1 MPLNLEILMKNLV
14 RRTSSFTREQGKKLI
29 KEAYI
34 KDVKGKSIDGVYH
47 IYGRVLNEDKN
58 WDYDTHLK
66 INMKNNEIIG
76 VNCSCETFK
85 ENSKQV
91 KNYMCKH
98 ISATGDAFYSL
109 AKKKIASKKPMIKVE
124 NRLVKENEKNNEQ
137 QEKRF
142 LSLDISIKHM
152 VKEGIQ
158 FFNCEFRIG
167 VGNSN
172 LILDLK
178 DFLYKNSL
186 KKPLKFNDSFTY
198 NPLKDDFLKEDK
210 RILQFIGANSDKIN
224 GRYLRLRQNSLKD
237 FLKLI
242 DEKKKI
248 NFNFNSI
255 NYEVKVRKENVPV
268 ALTLKEG
275 KEGFILSHHKKFP
288 VILNNTGDVMF
299 FDRNLYLPRKRQ
311 LEYYIPIHK
320 LFLKNNTI
328 TYKKTLENLKNLL
341 EELKNIS
348 KNIVLDENVKIFKE
362 KLMKTTFYFYENKG
376 EIYCNVK
383 IDYCGYIIDLI
394 RDEKDNS
401 FLRDLKSEKYIE
413 FQLERFKFIKRE
425 EDFCFIG
432 DEEAMY
438 DFFSKGLKKIKEHGD
453 VILSKELQE
462 FKVIDSSLISSELSE
477 LINFY
482 KLKFDFGDFNIQELR
497 ESIDAMKN
505 GKRFYK
511 TKKTYLDLEEPGI
524 IHFLNLLEDLG
535 LDNISNNEINID
547 KSKVLYI
554 QEKLKDRNLSF
565 IKGGKVLQEIVNKLL
580 NKEFKRKL
588 VPKALNAELRS
599 YQKEG
604 FKWINEI
611 TDLGFG
617 GVLADDMGLGKTL
630 QIIAFLLSQKKSK
643 SIVVVPTSVIYNWM
657 DEFEKF
663 APSLRIGLVHGSK
676 TRRDKVLNDFKRSL
690 GIKLDYM
697 DTFEGLDLDEE
708 ENINNSKEG
717 KNKSNDK
724 NKTKKSS
731 KSYERYDILLTTY
744 GTLKNDE
751 EAYDNLSFDYC
762 IIDEAQNIKNPSAQA
777 TLSVKK
783 IKSRCNIAL
792 TGTPIENNLMEL
804 WSIFDFV
811 MPGYLFTKERFR
823 ERFILDEN
831 NLDELKSLIT
841 PFILR
846 RLKEDVLSEL
856 PEKLEKKYLV
866 EMKGKQ
872 KQIYNSYVKAI
883 KTKLNESKISGKIGN
898 EKINL
903 FAYLTKLREIC
914 LDPSIVI
921 PEYNGGSGK
930 LIVVKE
936 IVKDASES
944 GKKILLFSQFTSVLK
959 KIEDDFKREGISH
972 LYLDGGT
979 SAKERVERVKKF
991 NEDESIKVFLISLKA
1006 GGVGLNLTSASVVIH
1021 FDPWWNPAVEDQATD
1036 RAHRFGQENRV
1047 EVIKLVAKDTIEE
1060 KIVLMQEDKRELIQS
1075 LMDGKTM
1082 DGKGLKRLT
1091 EEEIAKLFE

>member
-1 MPLNLEILMKNLV
+1 MPLNLDIFMKNLV

-29 KEAYI
+29 KEAYV
-34 KDVKGKSIDGVYH
+34 KDVKGKCIDGIYH
-47 IYGRVLNEDKN
+47 IYGSVLNDDKN
-58 WDYDTHLK
+58 WDYNTHIK
-66 INMKNNEIIG
+66 INMQNSDIIG
-76 VNCSCETFK
+76 TNCSCETFK
-85 ENSKQV
+85 ENSKHI
-91 KNYMCKH
+91 KNYVCKH
-98 ISATGDAFYSL
+98 ISATNDVFYSL
-109 AKKKIASKKPMIKVE
+109 AKKKMQKNKLKSNNKPK
-124 NRLVKENEKNNEQ
+124 LVKEKNEEHKGK
-137 QEKRF
+137 EKRF
-142 LSLDISIKHM
+142 LSLDINIKRM
-152 VKEGIQ
+152 VKEGITL
-158 FFNCEFRIG
+158 FNCEFRIG
-167 VGNSN
+167 TGNLN

-186 KKPLKFNDSFTY
+186 KKPLKFNDGFTY
-198 NPLKDDFLKEDK
+198 NPLKDEFLDEDK
-210 RILQFIGANSDKIN
+210 RVLQFVASHKDMIS
-224 GRYLRLRQNSLKD
+224 GRYLRLKQNNLKD
-237 FLKLI
+237 FLKLV

-255 NYEVKVRKENVPV
+255 NYEVKVKKENVPV

-275 KEGFILSHHKKFP
+275 KEGFVLSHHKKFP
-288 VILNNTGDVMF
+288 VILNNSGDVMF

-328 TYKKTLENLKNLL
+328 TYKKSLENLRSLL

-348 KNIVLDENVKIFKE
+348 KNIVLDENIRVFKE
-362 KLMKTTFYFYENKG
+362 KLMKTTFNLYKTKG
-376 EIYCNVK
+376 RIYCNVK

-401 FLRDLKSEKYIE
+401 FLRDLKNEKYIE

-432 DEEAMY
+432 SEEEMY
-438 DFFSKGLKKIKEHGD
+438 ELLSKGIKRLRELGEVLLSEELK
-453 VILSKELQE
+453 E
-462 FKVIDSSLISSELSE
+462 FKVLDSSLISSELKE
-477 LINFY
+477 LSNFY
-482 KLKFDFGDFNIQELR
+482 KLKFDFGDFELRELR
-497 ESIDAMKN
+497 ESIEAMKR
-505 GKRFYK
+505 GDRFYR
-511 TKKTYLDLEEPGI
+511 TKKVYLDLEDPGI
-524 IHFLNLLEDLG
+524 VNFLNLLEDLG
-535 LDNISNNEINID
+535 LENIKDNEVYID

-565 IKGGKVLQEIVNKLL
+565 IKGGNVLQEIVGKLL

-588 VPKALNAELRS
+588 VPKALNAELRP

-657 DEFEKF
+657 DEFKKF
-663 APSLRIGLVHGSK
+663 APSIKIGLVHGSK
-676 TRRDKVLNDFKRSL
+676 SKRDKVLRDFKRGL
-690 GIKLDYM
+690 GIKV
-697 DTFEGLDLDEE
+697 EE
-708 ENINNSKEG
+708 ENLKE
-717 KNKSNDK
+717 
-724 NKTKKSS
+724 
-731 KSYERYDILLTTY
+731 KSYEKYDVLLTTY

-751 EAYDNLSFDYC
+751 KSYENLSFDYC
-762 IIDEAQNIKNPSAQA
+762 IIDEAQNIKNPAAQA
-777 TLSVKK
+777 TLSVKN

-811 MPGYLFTKERFR
+811 IPGYLFTKERFR
-823 ERFILDEN
+823 ERFILDES
-831 NLDELKSLIT
+831 NLSELKSLIT

-872 KQIYNSYVKAI
+872 KQLYSFYVKAI
-883 KTKLNESKISGKIGN
+883 KNQLNENKSSEKSGKD
-898 EKINL
+898 KINL

-914 LDPSIVI
+914 LDPSLVV
-921 PEYNGGSGK
+921 PDYTGGSSK
-930 LIVVKE
+930 LTVVKE

-944 GKKILLFSQFTSVLK
+944 GKKILLFSQFTSVLQ
-959 KIEDDFKREGISH
+959 KIEEDFKKEDISY

-979 SAKERVERVKKF
+979 SAKDRVERVKKF
-991 NEDESIKVFLISLKA
+991 NEDSNIKVFLISLKA

-1036 RAHRFGQENRV
+1036 RAHRFGQENKV

-1091 EEEIAKLFE
+1091 EEEISKLFE

>member
-1 MPLNLEILMKNLV
+1 MPLNLDIFMKNLV

-29 KEAYI
+29 QEAYV
-34 KDVKGKSIDGVYH
+34 KDVKGKSIDGIYH
-47 IYGRVLNEDKN
+47 IYGSVLNDDKN
-58 WDYDTHLK
+58 WDYNTHIK
-66 INMKNNEIIG
+66 INMQNSDIMG
-76 VNCSCETFK
+76 TNCSCETFK
-85 ENSKQV
+85 ENSKHI
-91 KNYMCKH
+91 KNYVCKH
-98 ISATGDAFYSL
+98 ISATNDVFYSL
-109 AKKKIASKKPMIKVE
+109 AKKKMQKNKLKSNNKPK
-124 NRLVKENEKNNEQ
+124 LVKEKNEEHKGK
-137 QEKRF
+137 EKRF
-142 LSLDISIKHM
+142 LSLDINIKHM
-152 VKEGIQ
+152 VKEGITL
-158 FFNCEFRIG
+158 FNCEFRIG
-167 VGNSN
+167 AGNLN

-186 KKPLKFNDSFTY
+186 KKPLKFNDGFTY
-198 NPLKDDFLKEDK
+198 NPLKDEFLDEDK
-210 RILQFIGANSDKIN
+210 RVLQFVASHKDMIS
-224 GRYLRLRQNSLKD
+224 GRYLRLKQNNLKD

-255 NYEVKVRKENVPV
+255 NYEVKVKKENVPV

-275 KEGFILSHHKKFP
+275 KEEFVLSHHKKFP
-288 VILNNTGDVMF
+288 VILNNLGDVMF

-328 TYKKTLENLKNLL
+328 TYKKSLESLRNLL

-348 KNIVLDENVKIFKE
+348 KNIVLDENIRVFKE
-362 KLMKTTFYFYENKG
+362 KLMKTTFNLYKTKG
-376 EIYCNVK
+376 RIYCNVK

-401 FLRDLKSEKYIE
+401 FLRDLKNEKYIE

-432 DEEAMY
+432 NEEEMY
-438 DFFSKGLKKIKEHGD
+438 ELFSKGIKRLRELGEVLLSEELK
-453 VILSKELQE
+453 E
-462 FKVIDSSLISSELSE
+462 FKVLDSSLISSELKE
-477 LINFY
+477 LSNFY
-482 KLKFDFGDFNIQELR
+482 KLKFDFGDFELRELR
-497 ESIDAMKN
+497 ESIEAMKR
-505 GKRFYK
+505 GDRFYR
-511 TKKTYLDLEEPGI
+511 TKKVYLDLEDPGI
-524 IHFLNLLEDLG
+524 VNFLNLLEDLG
-535 LDNISNNEINID
+535 LENIKDNEVYID

-565 IKGGKVLQEIVNKLL
+565 IKGGNVLQEIVGKLL

-588 VPKALNAELRS
+588 VPKALNAELRP

-663 APSLRIGLVHGSK
+663 APSIKIGLVHGSK
-676 TRRDKVLNDFKRSL
+676 SKRDKVLRDFKRGL
-690 GIKLDYM
+690 GIKI
-697 DTFEGLDLDEE
+697 EE
-708 ENINNSKEG
+708 ENLKE
-717 KNKSNDK
+717 
-724 NKTKKSS
+724 
-731 KSYERYDILLTTY
+731 KSYEKYDVLLTTY

-751 EAYDNLSFDYC
+751 KAYENLSFDYC
-762 IIDEAQNIKNPSAQA
+762 IIDEAQNIKNPAAQA
-777 TLSVKK
+777 TLSVKN

-823 ERFILDEN
+823 ERFILDES
-831 NLDELKSLIT
+831 NLSELKSLIT

-872 KQIYNSYVKAI
+872 KQLYSFYVKAI
-883 KTKLNESKISGKIGN
+883 KNQLNENKSSEKSGRD
-898 EKINL
+898 KINL

-914 LDPSIVI
+914 LDPSLVV
-921 PEYNGGSGK
+921 PDYTGGSSK
-930 LIVVKE
+930 LTVVKE

-959 KIEDDFKREGISH
+959 KIEDDFKKEDISY

-979 SAKERVERVKKF
+979 SAKDRLERVKKF
-991 NEDESIKVFLISLKA
+991 NEDSNIKVFLISLKA

-1036 RAHRFGQENRV
+1036 RAHRFGQENKV

-1091 EEEIAKLFE
+1091 EEEISKLFE

>member
-1 MPLNLEILMKNLV
+1 MPLNLDIFMKNLV

-29 KEAYI
+29 KEAYV
-34 KDVKGKSIDGVYH
+34 KDVRGKSIDGIYH
-47 IYGRVLNEDKN
+47 IYGNVLNDDKN
-58 WDYDTHLK
+58 WDYNTHIK
-66 INMKNNEIIG
+66 INMKNSDIIG
-76 VNCSCETFK
+76 TNCSCETFK
-85 ENSKQV
+85 ENSKHI
-91 KNYMCKH
+91 KNYVCKH
-98 ISATGDAFYSL
+98 ISATNDVFYSL
-109 AKKKIASKKPMIKVE
+109 VRKKVQKNKLKSNNKTQ
-124 NRLVKENEKNNEQ
+124 LVKEKNYEHRGE
-137 QEKRF
+137 EKRF
-142 LSLDISIKHM
+142 LSLDINIKHM
-152 VKEGIQ
+152 VKEGITL
-158 FFNCEFRIG
+158 FNCEFRIG
-167 VGNSN
+167 AGNLN

-186 KKPLKFNDSFTY
+186 KKPLKFNDGFTY
-198 NPLKDDFLKEDK
+198 NPLRDEFLEEDK
-210 RILQFIGANSDKIN
+210 RVLQFVASHKDMIS
-224 GRYLRLRQNSLKD
+224 GRYLRLKQNNLKD

-255 NYEVKVRKENVPV
+255 NYEVKVKKENVPV

-288 VILNNTGDVMF
+288 VLLNNLGDVMF

-328 TYKKTLENLKNLL
+328 TYKKSLENLRNLL

-348 KNIVLDENVKIFKE
+348 KNIVLDENVRAFKE
-362 KLMKTTFYFYENKG
+362 KLMKTTFNLYKTKG
-376 EIYCNVK
+376 KIYCNVK

-432 DEEAMY
+432 NEEEMY
-438 DFFSKGLKKIKEHGD
+438 ELFSKGIKSLKEFGE
-453 VILSKELQE
+453 VLLSEELKE
-462 FKVIDSSLISSELSE
+462 FKVLDSSLISSEFIELS
-477 LINFY
+477 NFY
-482 KLKFDFGDFNIQELR
+482 RLKFDFGDFELRELR
-497 ESIDAMKN
+497 ESIEAMKR
-505 GKRFYK
+505 GERFYR
-511 TKKTYLDLEEPGI
+511 TKKVYLDLEDPGI
-524 IHFLNLLEDLG
+524 VNFLNLLEDLG
-535 LDNISNNEINID
+535 LENIKDNEVYID

-565 IKGGKVLQEIVNKLL
+565 IKGGNVLQEIVGKLL

-588 VPKALNAELRS
+588 VPKALNAELRP

-663 APSLRIGLVHGSK
+663 APSIRVGLVHGSK
-676 TRRDKVLNDFKRSL
+676 SKRDKVLRDFKRGL
-690 GIKLDYM
+690 GIKI
-697 DTFEGLDLDEE
+697 EE
-708 ENINNSKEG
+708 ENLKE
-717 KNKSNDK
+717 
-724 NKTKKSS
+724 
-731 KSYERYDILLTTY
+731 KSYEKYDVLLTTY

-751 EAYDNLSFDYC
+751 KAYENLSFDYC
-762 IIDEAQNIKNPSAQA
+762 IIDEAQNIKNPAAQA
-777 TLSVKK
+777 TLSVKN

-823 ERFILDEN
+823 ERFILDES
-831 NLDELKSLIT
+831 NLSELKSLIT

-872 KQIYNSYVKAI
+872 KQLYSFYVKAI
-883 KTKLNESKISGKIGN
+883 KNELNENKVYEKSGKN
-898 EKINL
+898 KINL

-914 LDPSIVI
+914 LDPSIVV
-921 PEYNGGSGK
+921 PDYKEESSK
-930 LIVVKE
+930 LTVVKE

-959 KIEDDFKREGISH
+959 KIEEDFKKEDISY

-991 NEDESIKVFLISLKA
+991 NEDSNIKVFLISLKA

-1036 RAHRFGQENRV
+1036 RAHRFGQENKV

-1091 EEEIAKLFE
+1091 EEEISKLFE

>member
-1 MPLNLEILMKNLV
+1 MPLNLDIFMKNLV

-29 KEAYI
+29 KEAYV
-34 KDVKGKSIDGVYH
+34 KDVRGKNIDGIYH
-47 IYGRVLNEDKN
+47 IYGNVLNDDKN
-58 WDYDTHLK
+58 WDYNTHIK
-66 INMKNNEIIG
+66 INMQNSDIIG
-76 VNCSCETFK
+76 TNCSCETFK
-85 ENSKQV
+85 ENSKHI
-91 KNYMCKH
+91 KNYVCKH
-98 ISATGDAFYSL
+98 ISATNDVFYSL
-109 AKKKIASKKPMIKVE
+109 VRKKVQKNKLKSSNKTQ
-124 NRLVKENEKNNEQ
+124 LVKEKNQEHKG

-142 LSLDISIKHM
+142 LSLDINIKHM
-152 VKEGIQ
+152 VKEGITL
-158 FFNCEFRIG
+158 FNCEFRIG
-167 VGNSN
+167 EGSLN

-186 KKPLKFNDSFTY
+186 KKPLKFNDGFTY
-198 NPLKDDFLKEDK
+198 NPLRDEFLEEDK
-210 RILQFIGANSDKIN
+210 RVLQFVASHKDMIS
-224 GRYLRLRQNSLKD
+224 GRYLRLKQNNLKD

-255 NYEVKVRKENVPV
+255 NYEVKVKKENVPV

-288 VILNNTGDVMF
+288 VILNNLGDVMF

-328 TYKKTLENLKNLL
+328 TYKKSLENLRNLL

-348 KNIVLDENVKIFKE
+348 KNIVLDENVRAFKE
-362 KLMKTTFYFYENKG
+362 KLMKTTFNLYKTKG
-376 EIYCNVK
+376 KIYCNVK

-432 DEEAMY
+432 NEEEMY
-438 DFFSKGLKKIKEHGD
+438 ELLSKGLKRLKEFGE
-453 VILSKELQE
+453 VLLLEELKE
-462 FKVIDSSLISSELSE
+462 FKVLDSSLISSELIE
-477 LINFY
+477 LSNFY
-482 KLKFDFGDFNIQELR
+482 KLKFDFGDFELIELR
-497 ESIDAMKN
+497 ESIEAMKK
-505 GKRFYK
+505 GERFYR
-511 TKKTYLDLEEPGI
+511 TKKVYLDLEDPGI
-524 IHFLNLLEDLG
+524 VNFLNLLEDLG
-535 LDNISNNEINID
+535 LENIKDNEVYID

-565 IKGGKVLQEIVNKLL
+565 IKGGNVLQEIVGKLL

-588 VPKALNAELRS
+588 VPKALNAELRP

-663 APSLRIGLVHGSK
+663 APSIKIGLVHGSK
-676 TRRDKVLNDFKRSL
+676 SKRDKVLRDFKRGL
-690 GIKLDYM
+690 GIKI
-697 DTFEGLDLDEE
+697 EE
-708 ENINNSKEG
+708 EKLKE
-717 KNKSNDK
+717 
-724 NKTKKSS
+724 
-731 KSYERYDILLTTY
+731 KSYEKYDVLLTTY

-751 EAYDNLSFDYC
+751 KAYENLSFDYC
-762 IIDEAQNIKNPSAQA
+762 IIDEAQNIKNPAAQA
-777 TLSVKK
+777 TLSVKN

-811 MPGYLFTKERFR
+811 MPGYLFNKERFR
-823 ERFILDEN
+823 ERFILDES
-831 NLDELKSLIT
+831 NLSELKSLIT

-872 KQIYNSYVKAI
+872 KQLYSFYVKAI
-883 KTKLNESKISGKIGN
+883 KNELNANKVYEKSGKN
-898 EKINL
+898 KINL

-914 LDPSIVI
+914 LDPSIVV
-921 PEYNGGSGK
+921 PDYKGESSK
-930 LIVVKE
+930 LTVVKE
-936 IVKDASES
+936 IVKDAGES

-959 KIEDDFKREGISH
+959 KIEEDFKKEDISY

-991 NEDESIKVFLISLKA
+991 NEDSNIKVFLISLKA

-1021 FDPWWNPAVEDQATD
+1021 FDPWWNPAVEEQATD
-1036 RAHRFGQENRV
+1036 RAHRFGQENKV

-1091 EEEIAKLFE
+1091 EEEISKLFE

>member
-1 MPLNLEILMKNLV
+1 MPLNLDILMKNLV

-29 KEAYI
+29 KEAYV
-34 KDVKGKSIDGVYH
+34 KDVKGKSIDGIYH
-47 IYGRVLNEDKN
+47 IYGSVLNDDKN
-58 WDYDTHLK
+58 WDYNTHIK
-66 INMKNNEIIG
+66 INMQNSDIMG
-76 VNCSCETFK
+76 TNCSCETFK
-85 ENSKQV
+85 ENSKHI
-91 KNYMCKH
+91 KNYVCKH
-98 ISATGDAFYSL
+98 ISATNDVFYSL
-109 AKKKIASKKPMIKVE
+109 AKKKMQKNKLKSNNKPK
-124 NRLVKENEKNNEQ
+124 LVKEKNEEHKG

-142 LSLDISIKHM
+142 LSLDINIKHM
-152 VKEGIQ
+152 VKEGITL
-158 FFNCEFRIG
+158 FNCEFRIG
-167 VGNSN
+167 AGNLN

-186 KKPLKFNDSFTY
+186 KKPLKFNDGFTY
-198 NPLKDDFLKEDK
+198 NPLKDEFLDEDK
-210 RILQFIGANSDKIN
+210 RVLQFVASHKDMIS
-224 GRYLRLRQNSLKD
+224 GRYLRLKQNNLKD

-255 NYEVKVRKENVPV
+255 NYEVKVKKENVPV

-288 VILNNTGDVMF
+288 IILNNSGDVMF

-328 TYKKTLENLKNLL
+328 TYKKSLENLRSLL

-348 KNIVLDENVKIFKE
+348 KNIVLDENIRVFKE
-362 KLMKTTFYFYENKG
+362 KLMKTSFKLYKNKG
-376 EIYCNVK
+376 KIYCNVK

-394 RDEKDNS
+394 RNEKDNS

-432 DEEAMY
+432 SEEEIY
-438 DFFSKGLKKIKEHGD
+438 ELLSKGIKRLRELGEVLLSEELK
-453 VILSKELQE
+453 E
-462 FKVIDSSLISSELSE
+462 FKVLDSSLISSELKE
-477 LINFY
+477 LSNFY
-482 KLKFDFGDFNIQELR
+482 KLKFDFGDFELRELR
-497 ESIDAMKN
+497 ESIEAMKR
-505 GKRFYK
+505 GDHFYRTNK
-511 TKKTYLDLEEPGI
+511 VYLDLEDPGI
-524 IHFLNLLEDLG
+524 VNFLNLLDDLG
-535 LDNISNNEINID
+535 LENIKDNEVYID

-565 IKGGKVLQEIVNKLL
+565 IKGGNVLQEIVGKLL

-588 VPKALNAELRS
+588 VPKALNAELRP

-663 APSLRIGLVHGSK
+663 APSIRVGLVHGSK
-676 TRRDKVLNDFKRSL
+676 SKRDKVLRDFKRGL
-690 GIKLDYM
+690 GIKI
-697 DTFEGLDLDEE
+697 EE
-708 ENINNSKEG
+708 ENLKE
-717 KNKSNDK
+717 
-724 NKTKKSS
+724 
-731 KSYERYDILLTTY
+731 KSYEKYDVLLTTY

-751 EAYDNLSFDYC
+751 KAYENLSFDYC

-777 TLSVKK
+777 TLSVKN

-811 MPGYLFTKERFR
+811 MPGYLFTKDRFR
-823 ERFILDEN
+823 ERFILDES
-831 NLDELKSLIT
+831 NLSELKSLIT

-846 RLKEDVLSEL
+846 RLKEEVLSEL

-872 KQIYNSYVKAI
+872 KQLYSFYVNAI
-883 KTKLNESKISGKIGN
+883 KNQLNENKSSEKSGRD
-898 EKINL
+898 KINL

-914 LDPSIVI
+914 LDPSIVV
-921 PEYNGGSGK
+921 PDYKGGSSK
-930 LIVVKE
+930 LTVVKE

-944 GKKILLFSQFTSVLK
+944 GKKILLFSQFTSVLQ
-959 KIEDDFKREGISH
+959 KIEEDFKKEDISY

-979 SAKERVERVKKF
+979 SAKDRVERVKKF
-991 NEDESIKVFLISLKA
+991 NEDSNIKVFLISLKA

-1036 RAHRFGQENRV
+1036 RAHRFGQENKV

-1091 EEEIAKLFE
+1091 EEEISKLFE

>member
-1 MPLNLEILMKNLV
+1 MNLDIFMKNLV

-29 KEAYI
+29 QEAYV
-34 KDVKGKSIDGVYH
+34 KDVKGKSIDGIYH
-47 IYGRVLNEDKN
+47 IYGSVLNDDKN
-58 WDYDTHLK
+58 WDYNTHIK
-66 INMKNNEIIG
+66 INMQNSDIMG
-76 VNCSCETFK
+76 TNCSCETFK
-85 ENSKQV
+85 ENSKHI
-91 KNYMCKH
+91 KNYVCKH
-98 ISATGDAFYSL
+98 ISATNDVFYSL
-109 AKKKIASKKPMIKVE
+109 AKKKMQKNKLKSNNKPK
-124 NRLVKENEKNNEQ
+124 LVKEKNEEHKG

-142 LSLDISIKHM
+142 LSLDINIKHM
-152 VKEGIQ
+152 LKEGITL
-158 FFNCEFRIG
+158 FNCEFRIG
-167 VGNSN
+167 TGNLN

-186 KKPLKFNDSFTY
+186 KKPLKFNDGFTY
-198 NPLKDDFLKEDK
+198 NPLKDEFLDEDK
-210 RILQFIGANSDKIN
+210 RVLQFVASHKDMIS
-224 GRYLRLRQNSLKD
+224 GRYLRLKQNNLKD

-255 NYEVKVRKENVPV
+255 NYEVKVKKENVPV

-288 VILNNTGDVMF
+288 IILNNSGDVMF

-328 TYKKTLENLKNLL
+328 TYKKSLENLRSLL

-348 KNIVLDENVKIFKE
+348 KNIVLDENIRVFKE
-362 KLMKTTFYFYENKG
+362 KLMKTTFNLYKNK
-376 EIYCNVK
+376 EKVYCNVK

-432 DEEAMY
+432 SEEEIY
-438 DFFSKGLKKIKEHGD
+438 ELLSKGIKK
-453 VILSKELQE
+453 LKELGE
-462 FKVIDSSLISSELSE
+462 VLLSEELKAFKVLDSSFISSELIE
-477 LINFY
+477 LSNFY
-482 KLKFDFGDFNIQELR
+482 KLKFDFGNFELR
-497 ESIDAMKN
+497 ELMESIEAMKR
-505 GKRFYK
+505 GDHFYRTNK
-511 TKKTYLDLEEPGI
+511 VYLDLEDPGI
-524 IHFLNLLEDLG
+524 VNFLNLLDDLG
-535 LDNISNNEINID
+535 LENIKDNEVYID

-565 IKGGKVLQEIVNKLL
+565 IKGGNVLQEIVGKLL

-588 VPKALNAELRS
+588 VPKALNAELRP

-663 APSLRIGLVHGSK
+663 APSIRVGLVHGSK
-676 TRRDKVLNDFKRSL
+676 SKRDKVLRDFKRGL
-690 GIKLDYM
+690 GIKI
-697 DTFEGLDLDEE
+697 EE
-708 ENINNSKEG
+708 KNLKE
-717 KNKSNDK
+717 
-724 NKTKKSS
+724 
-731 KSYERYDILLTTY
+731 KSYEKYDVLLTTY

-751 EAYDNLSFDYC
+751 KAYENLSFDYC

-777 TLSVKK
+777 TLSVKN

-823 ERFILDEN
+823 ERFILDESS
-831 NLDELKSLIT
+831 LSELKSLIT

-846 RLKEDVLSEL
+846 RLKEEVLSEL

-872 KQIYNSYVKAI
+872 KQLYSFYVNAI
-883 KTKLNESKISGKIGN
+883 KNQLNENKSSEKSGRD
-898 EKINL
+898 KINL

-914 LDPSIVI
+914 LDPSLVV
-921 PEYNGGSGK
+921 PDYKGGSSK
-930 LIVVKE
+930 LTVVKE

-944 GKKILLFSQFTSVLK
+944 GKKILLFSQFTSVLQ
-959 KIEDDFKREGISH
+959 KIEEDFKKEDISY

-979 SAKERVERVKKF
+979 SAKDRVERVKKF
-991 NEDESIKVFLISLKA
+991 NEDSNIKVFLISLKA

-1036 RAHRFGQENRV
+1036 RAHRFGQENKV

-1091 EEEIAKLFE
+1091 EEEISKLFE

>member
-1 MPLNLEILMKNLV
+1 MPLNLDILMKNLV

-29 KEAYI
+29 KEAYV
-34 KDVKGKSIDGVYH
+34 KDVRGKSIDGIYH
-47 IYGRVLNEDKN
+47 IYGSVLNDDKN
-58 WDYDTHLK
+58 WDYNTHIK
-66 INMKNNEIIG
+66 INMKNSDIVG
-76 VNCSCETFK
+76 TNCSCETFK
-85 ENSKQV
+85 ENSKHI
-91 KNYMCKH
+91 KNYVCKH
-98 ISATGDAFYSL
+98 ISATNDVFYSL
-109 AKKKIASKKPMIKVE
+109 AKKKMQKNKLKSNNKPK
-124 NRLVKENEKNNEQ
+124 LVKEKNEEHKGK
-137 QEKRF
+137 EKRF
-142 LSLDISIKHM
+142 LSLDINIKHV
-152 VKEGIQ
+152 VKEGITL
-158 FFNCEFRIG
+158 FNCEFRIG
-167 VGNSN
+167 AGNLN

-186 KKPLKFNDSFTY
+186 KKPLKFNDGFTY
-198 NPLKDDFLKEDK
+198 NPLKDEFLDEDK
-210 RILQFIGANSDKIN
+210 RVLQFVASHKDMIS
-224 GRYLRLRQNSLKD
+224 GRYLRLKQNNLKD

-255 NYEVKVRKENVPV
+255 NYEVKVKKENVPV

-288 VILNNTGDVMF
+288 VILNNSGDVMF
-299 FDRNLYLPRKRQ
+299 FDRNLYIPRKRQ

-328 TYKKTLENLKNLL
+328 TYKKSLENLRSLL

-348 KNIVLDENVKIFKE
+348 KNIVLDENIRVFKE
-362 KLMKTTFYFYENKG
+362 KLMKTTFNLYKTKG
-376 EIYCNVK
+376 KIYCNVK

-394 RDEKDNS
+394 RDEKDNI
-401 FLRDLKSEKYIE
+401 FLRDLKNEKYIE

-432 DEEAMY
+432 NEEEMY
-438 DFFSKGLKKIKEHGD
+438 ELFSKGIKRLRELGEVLLSEELK
-453 VILSKELQE
+453 E
-462 FKVIDSSLISSELSE
+462 FKVLDSSLISSELIE
-477 LINFY
+477 LSNFY
-482 KLKFDFGDFNIQELR
+482 KLKFDFGDFELRELR
-497 ESIDAMKN
+497 ESIEAMKR
-505 GKRFYK
+505 GDRFYR
-511 TKKTYLDLEEPGI
+511 TKKVYLDLEDHGI
-524 IHFLNLLEDLG
+524 VNFLNLLEDLG
-535 LDNISNNEINID
+535 LENIKDNEVYID

-565 IKGGKVLQEIVNKLL
+565 IKGGNVLQEIVGKLL

-588 VPKALNAELRS
+588 VPKALNAELRP
-599 YQKEG
+599 YQKDS

-663 APSLRIGLVHGSK
+663 APSIRVGLVHGSK
-676 TRRDKVLNDFKRSL
+676 SKRNKVLRDFKRGL
-690 GIKLDYM
+690 GIKI
-697 DTFEGLDLDEE
+697 EE
-708 ENINNSKEG
+708 ENLKE
-717 KNKSNDK
+717 
-724 NKTKKSS
+724 
-731 KSYERYDILLTTY
+731 KSYEKYDVLLTTY

-751 EAYDNLSFDYC
+751 KAYENLSFDYC
-762 IIDEAQNIKNPSAQA
+762 IIDEAQNIKNPAAQA
-777 TLSVKK
+777 TLSVKN

-811 MPGYLFTKERFR
+811 MPGYLFTKDRFR
-823 ERFILDEN
+823 ERFILDES
-831 NLDELKSLIT
+831 NLSELKSLIT

-872 KQIYNSYVKAI
+872 KQLYSFYVKAI
-883 KTKLNESKISGKIGN
+883 KNQLNENKSSEKSGRD
-898 EKINL
+898 KINL

-914 LDPSIVI
+914 LDPSLVV
-921 PEYNGGSGK
+921 PDYTGGSSK
-930 LIVVKE
+930 LTVVKE

-944 GKKILLFSQFTSVLK
+944 GKKILLFSQFTSVLQ
-959 KIEDDFKREGISH
+959 KIEEDFKKEDISY
-972 LYLDGGT
+972 LYLDGET
-979 SAKERVERVKKF
+979 SAKDRVERVKKF
-991 NEDESIKVFLISLKA
+991 NEDSNIKVFLISLKA

-1036 RAHRFGQENRV
+1036 RAHRFGQENKV

-1060 KIVLMQEDKRELIQS
+1060 KIVLMQEDKRELIKS

-1082 DGKGLKRLT
+1082 DGKVLKRLT
-1091 EEEIAKLFE
+1091 EEEISKLFE

>member
-1 MPLNLEILMKNLV
+1 MPLNLDIFMKNLV

-29 KEAYI
+29 KEAYV
-34 KDVKGKSIDGVYH
+34 KDVKGKSIDGIYH
-47 IYGRVLNEDKN
+47 IYGSVLNDDKN
-58 WDYDTHLK
+58 WDYNTHIK
-66 INMKNNEIIG
+66 INMQNSDIMG
-76 VNCSCETFK
+76 TNCSCETFK
-85 ENSKQV
+85 ENSKHI
-91 KNYMCKH
+91 KNYVCKH
-98 ISATGDAFYSL
+98 ISATNDVFYSL
-109 AKKKIASKKPMIKVE
+109 AKKKMQKNKLKSNNKPK
-124 NRLVKENEKNNEQ
+124 LVKEKNEEHKG

-142 LSLDISIKHM
+142 LSLDINIKHM
-152 VKEGIQ
+152 VKEGITL
-158 FFNCEFRIG
+158 FNCEFRIG
-167 VGNSN
+167 AGNLN

-186 KKPLKFNDSFTY
+186 KKPLKFNDGFTY
-198 NPLKDDFLKEDK
+198 NPLKDEFLDEDK
-210 RILQFIGANSDKIN
+210 RVLQFVASHKDMIS
-224 GRYLRLRQNSLKD
+224 GRYLRLKQNNLKD

-255 NYEVKVRKENVPV
+255 NYEVKVKKENVPV

-275 KEGFILSHHKKFP
+275 KEGFILNHHKKFP
-288 VILNNTGDVMF
+288 IILNNSGDVMF

-328 TYKKTLENLKNLL
+328 TYKKSLENLRSLL

-348 KNIVLDENVKIFKE
+348 KNIVLDENIRVFKE
-362 KLMKTTFYFYENKG
+362 KLMKTTFNLYKNK
-376 EIYCNVK
+376 EKIYCNVK

-432 DEEAMY
+432 SEEEIY
-438 DFFSKGLKKIKEHGD
+438 ELFSKGIKRLRELGEVLLSEELK
-453 VILSKELQE
+453 E
-462 FKVIDSSLISSELSE
+462 FKVLDSSLISSELKE
-477 LINFY
+477 LSNFY
-482 KLKFDFGDFNIQELR
+482 KLKFDFGDFELRELR
-497 ESIDAMKN
+497 ESIEAMKR
-505 GKRFYK
+505 GDRFYR
-511 TKKTYLDLEEPGI
+511 TKKVYLDLEDPGI
-524 IHFLNLLEDLG
+524 VNFLNLLDDLG
-535 LDNISNNEINID
+535 LENIKDNEVYID

-554 QEKLKDRNLSF
+554 QEKLKDRTLSF
-565 IKGGKVLQEIVNKLL
+565 IKGGNVLQEIVGKLL

-588 VPKALNAELRS
+588 VPKALNAELRP

-663 APSLRIGLVHGSK
+663 APSIRIGLVHGSK
-676 TRRDKVLNDFKRSL
+676 SKRDKVLRDFKRGL
-690 GIKLDYM
+690 GIKI
-697 DTFEGLDLDEE
+697 EE
-708 ENINNSKEG
+708 ENLKE
-717 KNKSNDK
+717 
-724 NKTKKSS
+724 
-731 KSYERYDILLTTY
+731 KSYEKYDVLLTTY

-751 EAYDNLSFDYC
+751 KAYENLSFDYC
-762 IIDEAQNIKNPSAQA
+762 IIDEAQNIKNSSAQA
-777 TLSVKK
+777 TLSVKN

-811 MPGYLFTKERFR
+811 MPGYLFTKDRFR
-823 ERFILDEN
+823 ERFILDES
-831 NLDELKSLIT
+831 NLSELKYLIT

-846 RLKEDVLSEL
+846 RLKEEVLSEL

-872 KQIYNSYVKAI
+872 KQLYSFYVKAI
-883 KTKLNESKISGKIGN
+883 KNQLNENKSSEKSGRD
-898 EKINL
+898 KINL

-914 LDPSIVI
+914 LDPSIVV
-921 PEYNGGSGK
+921 PDYKGGSSK
-930 LIVVKE
+930 LTVVKE

-944 GKKILLFSQFTSVLK
+944 GKKILLFSQFTSVLQ
-959 KIEDDFKREGISH
+959 KIEEDFKKEDISY

-979 SAKERVERVKKF
+979 SAKDRVERVKKF
-991 NEDESIKVFLISLKA
+991 NEDSNIKVFLISLKA

-1036 RAHRFGQENRV
+1036 RAHRFGQENKV

-1091 EEEIAKLFE
+1091 EEEISKLFE

>member
-1 MPLNLEILMKNLV
+1 MPLNLDILMKNLV

-29 KEAYI
+29 KEAYV
-34 KDVKGKSIDGVYH
+34 KDVRGKSIDGIYH
-47 IYGRVLNEDKN
+47 IYGSVLNDDKN
-58 WDYDTHLK
+58 WDYNTHIK
-66 INMKNNEIIG
+66 INMKNSDIVG
-76 VNCSCETFK
+76 TNCSCETFK
-85 ENSKQV
+85 ENSKHI
-91 KNYMCKH
+91 KNYVCKH
-98 ISATGDAFYSL
+98 ISATNDVFYSL
-109 AKKKIASKKPMIKVE
+109 AKKKMQNNKLKSNNKTQ
-124 NRLVKENEKNNEQ
+124 LVKEKNEEHKG

-142 LSLDISIKHM
+142 LSLDINIKHM
-152 VKEGIQ
+152 VKEGITL
-158 FFNCEFRIG
+158 FNCEFRIG
-167 VGNSN
+167 AGNLN

-186 KKPLKFNDSFTY
+186 KKPLKFNDGFTY
-198 NPLKDDFLKEDK
+198 NPLKDEFLEEDK
-210 RILQFIGANSDKIN
+210 RVLQFVASHKDMIS
-224 GRYLRLRQNSLKD
+224 GRYLRIKQNNLKD
-237 FLKLI
+237 FLKLV

-255 NYEVKVRKENVPV
+255 NYEVKIKKENVPV

-288 VILNNTGDVMF
+288 VLLNNLGDVMF

-328 TYKKTLENLKNLL
+328 TYKKSLENLRNLL

-348 KNIVLDENVKIFKE
+348 KNIVLDENVRAFKE
-362 KLMKTTFYFYENKG
+362 KLMKTTFNLYKTKG
-376 EIYCNVK
+376 KIYCNVK

-425 EDFCFIG
+425 EDFFFIG
-432 DEEAMY
+432 NEEEMY
-438 DFFSKGLKKIKEHGD
+438 ELFSKGIKRLKEFGQ
-453 VILSKELQE
+453 VLLSEELNE
-462 FKVIDSSLISSELSE
+462 FKVLDSSLISSELKE
-477 LINFY
+477 LNNFY
-482 KLKFDFGDFNIQELR
+482 KLKFDFGDFELRELR
-497 ESIDAMKN
+497 ESIEAMKK
-505 GKRFYK
+505 GERFYR
-511 TKKTYLDLEEPGI
+511 TKKVYLDLEDPGI
-524 IHFLNLLEDLG
+524 VNFLNLLEDLG
-535 LDNISNNEINID
+535 LENIKDNEVYID

-565 IKGGKVLQEIVNKLL
+565 IKGGNVLQEIVGKLL

-588 VPKALNAELRS
+588 VPKALNAELRP

-663 APSLRIGLVHGSK
+663 APSIKIGLVHGSK
-676 TRRDKVLNDFKRSL
+676 SKRDKVLRDFKRGL
-690 GIKLDYM
+690 GIKV
-697 DTFEGLDLDEE
+697 EE
-708 ENINNSKEG
+708 ENLKE
-717 KNKSNDK
+717 
-724 NKTKKSS
+724 
-731 KSYERYDILLTTY
+731 KSYEKYDVLLTTY

-751 EAYDNLSFDYC
+751 KAYENLSFDYC
-762 IIDEAQNIKNPSAQA
+762 IIDEAQNIKNPAAQA
-777 TLSVKK
+777 TLSVKN

-823 ERFILDEN
+823 ERFILDES
-831 NLDELKSLIT
+831 NLSELKSLIT

-872 KQIYNSYVKAI
+872 KQLYSFYVKAI
-883 KTKLNESKISGKIGN
+883 KNQLNENKSSEKSGRD
-898 EKINL
+898 KINL
-903 FAYLTKLREIC
+903 FSYLTKLREIC
-914 LDPSIVI
+914 LDPSLVV
-921 PEYNGGSGK
+921 PDYTGGSSK
-930 LIVVKE
+930 LTVVKE

-944 GKKILLFSQFTSVLK
+944 GKKILLFSQFTSVLQ
-959 KIEDDFKREGISH
+959 KIEEDFKKEDISY

-979 SAKERVERVKKF
+979 SAKDRVERVKKF
-991 NEDESIKVFLISLKA
+991 NEDSNIKVFLISLKA

-1036 RAHRFGQENRV
+1036 RAHRFGQENKV

-1091 EEEIAKLFE
+1091 EEEISKLFE

>member
-1 MPLNLEILMKNLV
+1 MNLDIFMKNLV

-29 KEAYI
+29 KEAYV
-34 KDVKGKSIDGVYH
+34 KDVRGKSIDGIYH
-47 IYGRVLNEDKN
+47 IYGNVLNDDKN
-58 WDYDTHLK
+58 WDYNTHIK
-66 INMKNNEIIG
+66 INMKNSDIIG
-76 VNCSCETFK
+76 TNCSCETFK
-85 ENSKQV
+85 ENSKHI
-91 KNYMCKH
+91 KNYVCKH
-98 ISATGDAFYSL
+98 ISATNDVFYSL
-109 AKKKIASKKPMIKVE
+109 VRKKVQKNKLKSNNKTQ
-124 NRLVKENEKNNEQ
+124 LVKEKNEEHKG

-142 LSLDISIKHM
+142 LSLDINIKHM
-152 VKEGIQ
+152 VKEGITL
-158 FFNCEFRIG
+158 FNCEFRIG
-167 VGNSN
+167 AGNLN

-186 KKPLKFNDSFTY
+186 KKPLKFNDGFTY
-198 NPLKDDFLKEDK
+198 NPLRDEFLEEDK
-210 RILQFIGANSDKIN
+210 RVLQFVASHKDMIS
-224 GRYLRLRQNSLKD
+224 GRYLRLKQNNLKN

-255 NYEVKVRKENVPV
+255 NYEVKVKKENVPV

-288 VILNNTGDVMF
+288 VLLNNLGDVMF

-328 TYKKTLENLKNLL
+328 TYKKSLESLRNLL

-348 KNIVLDENVKIFKE
+348 KNIVLDENVRAFKE
-362 KLMKTTFYFYENKG
+362 KLMKTTFNLYKTKG
-376 EIYCNVK
+376 KIYCNVK

-432 DEEAMY
+432 NEEEMY
-438 DFFSKGLKKIKEHGD
+438 ELFSKGIKRLKEFGE
-453 VILSKELQE
+453 VLLSEELKE
-462 FKVIDSSLISSELSE
+462 FKVLDSSLISSELIE
-477 LINFY
+477 LSNFY
-482 KLKFDFGDFNIQELR
+482 KIKFDFGDFELRELR
-497 ESIDAMKN
+497 ESIEAMKK
-505 GKRFYK
+505 GERFYR
-511 TKKTYLDLEEPGI
+511 TKKVYLDLEDPGI
-524 IHFLNLLEDLG
+524 VNFLNLLEDLG
-535 LDNISNNEINID
+535 LENIKDNEVYID
-547 KSKVLYI
+547 KSKILYI

-565 IKGGKVLQEIVNKLL
+565 IKGGNVLQEIVGKLL

-588 VPKALNAELRS
+588 VPKALNAELRP

-611 TDLGFG
+611 TYLGFG

-663 APSLRIGLVHGSK
+663 APSIKVGLVHGSK
-676 TRRDKVLNDFKRSL
+676 SKRDRVLRDFKRGI
-690 GIKLDYM
+690 GIKA
-697 DTFEGLDLDEE
+697 EE
-708 ENINNSKEG
+708 ENLKE
-717 KNKSNDK
+717 KY
-724 NKTKKSS
+724 
-731 KSYERYDILLTTY
+731 YEKYDVLLTTY

-751 EAYDNLSFDYC
+751 KAYENLSFDYC
-762 IIDEAQNIKNPSAQA
+762 IIDEAQNIKNPAAQA
-777 TLSVKK
+777 TLSVKN

-811 MPGYLFTKERFR
+811 MPGYLFTKDRFR
-823 ERFILDEN
+823 ERFILDES
-831 NLDELKSLIT
+831 NLSELKSLIT

-872 KQIYNSYVKAI
+872 KQLYSFYVKAI
-883 KTKLNESKISGKIGN
+883 KNELNGNKVYEKSGKN
-898 EKINL
+898 KINL

-914 LDPSIVI
+914 LDPSLVV
-921 PEYNGGSGK
+921 PDYKGESSK
-930 LIVVKE
+930 LTVVKE

-959 KIEDDFKREGISH
+959 KIEKDFKKEDISY

-991 NEDESIKVFLISLKA
+991 NEDSNIKVFLISLKA

-1036 RAHRFGQENRV
+1036 RVHRFGQENKV

-1091 EEEIAKLFE
+1091 EEEISKLFE

>member
-1 MPLNLEILMKNLV
+1 
-14 RRTSSFTREQGKKLI
+14 
-29 KEAYI
+29 
-34 KDVKGKSIDGVYH
+34 
-47 IYGRVLNEDKN
+47 
-58 WDYDTHLK
+58 LK
-66 INMKNNEIIG
+66 QNN
-76 VNCSCETFK
+76 
-85 ENSKQV
+85 
-91 KNYMCKH
+91 
-98 ISATGDAFYSL
+98 
-109 AKKKIASKKPMIKVE
+109 
-124 NRLVKENEKNNEQ
+124 
-137 QEKRF
+137 
-142 LSLDISIKHM
+142 
-152 VKEGIQ
+152 
-158 FFNCEFRIG
+158 
-167 VGNSN
+167 
-172 LILDLK
+172 
-178 DFLYKNSL
+178 
-186 KKPLKFNDSFTY
+186 
-198 NPLKDDFLKEDK
+198 
-210 RILQFIGANSDKIN
+210 
-224 GRYLRLRQNSLKD
+224 LKD

-255 NYEVKVRKENVPV
+255 NYEVKVKKENVPV

-288 VILNNTGDVMF
+288 VILNNSGDVMF
-299 FDRNLYLPRKRQ
+299 FDRNLYIPRKRQ

-328 TYKKTLENLKNLL
+328 TYKKSLENLRSLL

-348 KNIVLDENVKIFKE
+348 KNIVLDENIRVFKE
-362 KLMKTTFYFYENKG
+362 KLMKTTFNLYKTKG
-376 EIYCNVK
+376 KIYCNVK

-394 RDEKDNS
+394 RDEKDNI
-401 FLRDLKSEKYIE
+401 FLRDLKNEKYIE

-432 DEEAMY
+432 NEEEMY
-438 DFFSKGLKKIKEHGD
+438 ELFSKGIKRLRELGEVLLSEELK
-453 VILSKELQE
+453 E
-462 FKVIDSSLISSELSE
+462 FKVLDSSLISSELIE
-477 LINFY
+477 LSNFY
-482 KLKFDFGDFNIQELR
+482 KLKFDFGDFELRELR
-497 ESIDAMKN
+497 ESIEAMKS
-505 GKRFYK
+505 GDRFYR
-511 TKKTYLDLEEPGI
+511 TKKVYLDLEDHGI
-524 IHFLNLLEDLG
+524 VNFLNLLEDLG
-535 LDNISNNEINID
+535 LENIKDNEVYID

-565 IKGGKVLQEIVNKLL
+565 IKGGNVLQEIVGKLL

-588 VPKALNAELRS
+588 VPKALNAELRP
-599 YQKEG
+599 YQKDG

-663 APSLRIGLVHGSK
+663 APSIRVGLVHGSK
-676 TRRDKVLNDFKRSL
+676 SKRDKVLRDFKRGL
-690 GIKLDYM
+690 GIKI
-697 DTFEGLDLDEE
+697 EE
-708 ENINNSKEG
+708 ENLKE
-717 KNKSNDK
+717 
-724 NKTKKSS
+724 
-731 KSYERYDILLTTY
+731 KSYEKYDVLLTTY

-751 EAYDNLSFDYC
+751 KAYENLSFDYC
-762 IIDEAQNIKNPSAQA
+762 IIDEAQNIKNPAAQA
-777 TLSVKK
+777 TLSVKN

-811 MPGYLFTKERFR
+811 MPGYLFTKDRFR
-823 ERFILDEN
+823 ERFILDES
-831 NLDELKSLIT
+831 NLSELKSLIT

-872 KQIYNSYVKAI
+872 KQLYSFYVKAI
-883 KTKLNESKISGKIGN
+883 KNQLNENKSSEKSGRD
-898 EKINL
+898 KINL

-914 LDPSIVI
+914 LDPSLVV
-921 PEYNGGSGK
+921 PDYTGGSSK
-930 LIVVKE
+930 LTVVKE

-944 GKKILLFSQFTSVLK
+944 GKKILLFSQFTSVLQ
-959 KIEDDFKREGISH
+959 KIEEDFKKEDISY
-972 LYLDGGT
+972 LYLDGET
-979 SAKERVERVKKF
+979 SAKDRVERVKKF
-991 NEDESIKVFLISLKA
+991 NEDSNIKVFLISLKA

-1036 RAHRFGQENRV
+1036 RAHRFGQENKV

-1060 KIVLMQEDKRELIQS
+1060 KIVLMQEDKRELIKS

-1082 DGKGLKRLT
+1082 DGKVLKRLT
-1091 EEEIAKLFE
+1091 EEEISKLFE

>member
-1 MPLNLEILMKNLV
+1 MPLNLDIFMKNLV

-29 KEAYI
+29 KEAYV
-34 KDVKGKSIDGVYH
+34 KDVKGKSIDGIYH
-47 IYGRVLNEDKN
+47 IYGSVLNDDKN
-58 WDYDTHLK
+58 WDYNTHIK
-66 INMKNNEIIG
+66 INMKNSDIMG
-76 VNCSCETFK
+76 TNCSCETFK
-85 ENSKQV
+85 ENSKHI
-91 KNYMCKH
+91 KNYVCKH
-98 ISATGDAFYSL
+98 ISATNDVFYSL
-109 AKKKIASKKPMIKVE
+109 AKKKMQKNKLKSNNKPK
-124 NRLVKENEKNNEQ
+124 LVKEKNEEHKGK
-137 QEKRF
+137 EKRF
-142 LSLDISIKHM
+142 LSLDINIKHM
-152 VKEGIQ
+152 VKEGITL
-158 FFNCEFRIG
+158 FNCEFRIG
-167 VGNSN
+167 AGNLN

-186 KKPLKFNDSFTY
+186 KKPLKFNDGFTY
-198 NPLKDDFLKEDK
+198 NPLKDEFLDEDK
-210 RILQFIGANSDKIN
+210 RVLQFVASHKDMIS
-224 GRYLRLRQNSLKD
+224 GRYLRLKQNNLKD

-255 NYEVKVRKENVPV
+255 NYEVKVKKENVPV

-275 KEGFILSHHKKFP
+275 KEGFVLSHHKKFP
-288 VILNNTGDVMF
+288 VLLNNLGDVMF

-328 TYKKTLENLKNLL
+328 TYKKSLESLRNLL

-348 KNIVLDENVKIFKE
+348 KNIVLDENIRVFKE
-362 KLMKTTFYFYENKG
+362 KLMKTTFNLYKNKG
-376 EIYCNVK
+376 RIYCNVK

-432 DEEAMY
+432 SEEEIY
-438 DFFSKGLKKIKEHGD
+438 ELLSKGIKK
-453 VILSKELQE
+453 LKELGE
-462 FKVIDSSLISSELSE
+462 VLLSEELKAFKVLDSSFISSELIE
-477 LINFY
+477 LSNFY
-482 KLKFDFGDFNIQELR
+482 KLKFDFGNFELR
-497 ESIDAMKN
+497 ELMESIEAMKR
-505 GKRFYK
+505 GDHFYRTNK
-511 TKKTYLDLEEPGI
+511 VYLDLEDPGI
-524 IHFLNLLEDLG
+524 VNFLNLLDDLG
-535 LDNISNNEINID
+535 LENIKDNEVYID

-565 IKGGKVLQEIVNKLL
+565 IKGGNVLQEIVGKLL

-588 VPKALNAELRS
+588 VPKALNAELRP

-663 APSLRIGLVHGSK
+663 APSIRVGLVHGSK
-676 TRRDKVLNDFKRSL
+676 SKRDKVLRDFKRGL
-690 GIKLDYM
+690 GIKI
-697 DTFEGLDLDEE
+697 EE
-708 ENINNSKEG
+708 KNLKE
-717 KNKSNDK
+717 
-724 NKTKKSS
+724 
-731 KSYERYDILLTTY
+731 KSYEKYDVLLTTY

-751 EAYDNLSFDYC
+751 KAYENLSFDYC
-762 IIDEAQNIKNPSAQA
+762 IIDEAQNIKNPVAQA
-777 TLSVKK
+777 TLSVKN

-823 ERFILDEN
+823 ERFILDES
-831 NLDELKSLIT
+831 NLSELKSLIT

-872 KQIYNSYVKAI
+872 KQLYSFYVKAI
-883 KTKLNESKISGKIGN
+883 KNQLNENKSSEKSGRD
-898 EKINL
+898 KINL
-903 FAYLTKLREIC
+903 FAYLIKLREIC
-914 LDPSIVI
+914 LDPSLVV
-921 PEYNGGSGK
+921 PDYTGGSSK
-930 LIVVKE
+930 LTVVKE

-944 GKKILLFSQFTSVLK
+944 GKKILLFSQFTSVLQ
-959 KIEDDFKREGISH
+959 KIEEDFKKEDISY

-979 SAKERVERVKKF
+979 SAKDRVERVKKF
-991 NEDESIKVFLISLKA
+991 NEDSNIKVFLISLKA

-1036 RAHRFGQENRV
+1036 RAHRFGQENKV

-1082 DGKGLKRLT
+1082 DGKVLKRLT
-1091 EEEIAKLFE
+1091 EEEISKLFE

>member
-1 MPLNLEILMKNLV
+1 MPLNLDIFMKNLV
-14 RRTSSFTREQGKKLI
+14 RRTSSFTREQCKKLI
-29 KEAYI
+29 KEAYV
-34 KDVKGKSIDGVYH
+34 KDVKGKSIDGIYH
-47 IYGRVLNEDKN
+47 IYGSVLNDDKN
-58 WDYDTHLK
+58 WDYNTHIK
-66 INMKNNEIIG
+66 INMKNSDIMG
-76 VNCSCETFK
+76 TNCSCETFK
-85 ENSKQV
+85 ENSKHI
-91 KNYMCKH
+91 KNYVCKH
-98 ISATGDAFYSL
+98 ISATNDVFYSL
-109 AKKKIASKKPMIKVE
+109 AKKKMQKNKLKSNNKPK
-124 NRLVKENEKNNEQ
+124 LVKEKNEEHKGK
-137 QEKRF
+137 EKRF
-142 LSLDISIKHM
+142 LSLDINIKHM
-152 VKEGIQ
+152 VKEGITL
-158 FFNCEFRIG
+158 FNCEFRIG
-167 VGNSN
+167 AGNLN

-186 KKPLKFNDSFTY
+186 KKPLKFNDGFTY
-198 NPLKDDFLKEDK
+198 NPLKDEFLDEDK
-210 RILQFIGANSDKIN
+210 RVLQFVASHKDMIS
-224 GRYLRLRQNSLKD
+224 GRYLRLKQNNLKD

-255 NYEVKVRKENVPV
+255 NYEVKVKKENVPV

-275 KEGFILSHHKKFP
+275 KEGFVLSHHKKFP
-288 VILNNTGDVMF
+288 VLLNNLGDVMF

-328 TYKKTLENLKNLL
+328 TYKKSLESLRNLL

-348 KNIVLDENVKIFKE
+348 KNIVLDENVRAFKE
-362 KLMKTTFYFYENKG
+362 KLMKTTFNLYKTEGK
-376 EIYCNVK
+376 IYCNVK

-432 DEEAMY
+432 NEEEMY
-438 DFFSKGLKKIKEHGD
+438 ELFSKGIKKLKEFGE
-453 VILSKELQE
+453 VLLSEELKE
-462 FKVIDSSLISSELSE
+462 FKVLDSSLISSELKE
-477 LINFY
+477 LSNFY
-482 KLKFDFGDFNIQELR
+482 KLKFDFGDFELRELR
-497 ESIDAMKN
+497 ESVEAMKR
-505 GKRFYK
+505 GDRFYR
-511 TKKTYLDLEEPGI
+511 TKKVYLDLEDPGI
-524 IHFLNLLEDLG
+524 VNFLNLLEDLG
-535 LDNISNNEINID
+535 LENIKDNEVYID

-565 IKGGKVLQEIVNKLL
+565 IKGGNVLQEIVGKLL

-588 VPKALNAELRS
+588 LPKALNAELRP

-663 APSLRIGLVHGSK
+663 APSIRIGLVHGSK
-676 TRRDKVLNDFKRSL
+676 SKRDKVLRDFKRGI
-690 GIKLDYM
+690 GIKI
-697 DTFEGLDLDEE
+697 EE
-708 ENINNSKEG
+708 DNLKE
-717 KNKSNDK
+717 
-724 NKTKKSS
+724 
-731 KSYERYDILLTTY
+731 KSYEKYDVLLTTY

-751 EAYDNLSFDYC
+751 KAYENLSFDYC
-762 IIDEAQNIKNPSAQA
+762 IIDEAQNIKNPAAQA
-777 TLSVKK
+777 TLSVKN

-811 MPGYLFTKERFR
+811 MPGYLFTKDRFR
-823 ERFILDEN
+823 ERFILDES
-831 NLDELKSLIT
+831 NLSELKSLIT

-872 KQIYNSYVKAI
+872 KQLYSFYVKAI
-883 KTKLNESKISGKIGN
+883 KNQLNENKSSEKSGRD
-898 EKINL
+898 KINL

-914 LDPSIVI
+914 LDPSLVV
-921 PEYNGGSGK
+921 PDYTGESSK
-930 LIVVKE
+930 LTVVKE

-944 GKKILLFSQFTSVLK
+944 GKKILLFSQFTSVLQ
-959 KIEDDFKREGISH
+959 KIEEDFKKEDISY

-979 SAKERVERVKKF
+979 SAKDRVERVKKF
-991 NEDESIKVFLISLKA
+991 NEDSNIKVFLISLKA

-1036 RAHRFGQENRV
+1036 RAHRFGQENKV

-1091 EEEIAKLFE
+1091 EEEISKLFE

>member
-1 MPLNLEILMKNLV
+1 MPLNLDIFMKNLV

-29 KEAYI
+29 KEAYV
-34 KDVKGKSIDGVYH
+34 KDVKGKSIDGIYH
-47 IYGRVLNEDKN
+47 IYGNVLNDDKN
-58 WDYDTHLK
+58 WDYNTHIK
-66 INMKNNEIIG
+66 INMKNSDIIG
-76 VNCSCETFK
+76 TNCSCETFK
-85 ENSKQV
+85 ENSKHI
-91 KNYMCKH
+91 KNYVCKH
-98 ISATGDAFYSL
+98 ISATNDVFYSL
-109 AKKKIASKKPMIKVE
+109 VRKKVQKNKLKSSNKTQ
-124 NRLVKENEKNNEQ
+124 LVKEKNEEHKG

-142 LSLDISIKHM
+142 LSLDINIKHM
-152 VKEGIQ
+152 IKEGITL
-158 FFNCEFRIG
+158 FNCEFRIG
-167 VGNSN
+167 AGNLN

-186 KKPLKFNDSFTY
+186 KKPLKFNDGFTY
-198 NPLKDDFLKEDK
+198 NPLRDEFLEEDK
-210 RILQFIGANSDKIN
+210 RVLQFVASHKDMIS
-224 GRYLRLRQNSLKD
+224 GRYLRLKQNNLKD

-248 NFNFNSI
+248 KFNFNSI
-255 NYEVKVRKENVPV
+255 NYEVKVKKENVPV
-268 ALTLKEG
+268 AFTLKEG
-275 KEGFILSHHKKFP
+275 EEGFILSHHKKFP
-288 VILNNTGDVMF
+288 VLLNNLGDVMF

-328 TYKKTLENLKNLL
+328 TYKKSLENLRNLL

-348 KNIVLDENVKIFKE
+348 KNIVLDENVRTFKE
-362 KLMKTTFYFYENKG
+362 KLMKTTFNLYKTEGK
-376 EIYCNVK
+376 IYCNVK

-432 DEEAMY
+432 NEEEMY
-438 DFFSKGLKKIKEHGD
+438 ELLSKGIKRLKEFGE
-453 VILSKELQE
+453 VLLSEELKE
-462 FKVIDSSLISSELSE
+462 FKVLDSSLISSELIE
-477 LINFY
+477 LSNFY
-482 KLKFDFGDFNIQELR
+482 KLKFDFGDFELRELR
-497 ESIDAMKN
+497 ESIEAMKK
-505 GKRFYK
+505 GERFYR
-511 TKKTYLDLEEPGI
+511 TKKVYLDLEDPGI
-524 IHFLNLLEDLG
+524 VNFLNLLEDLG
-535 LDNISNNEINID
+535 LENIKDNEVYID

-565 IKGGKVLQEIVNKLL
+565 IKGGNVLQEIVGKLL

-588 VPKALNAELRS
+588 VPKALNAELRP

-663 APSLRIGLVHGSK
+663 APSIRIGLVHGSK
-676 TRRDKVLNDFKRSL
+676 SKRDRVLRGFKRGI
-690 GIKLDYM
+690 GIKV
-697 DTFEGLDLDEE
+697 EE
-708 ENINNSKEG
+708 EDLKE
-717 KNKSNDK
+717 
-724 NKTKKSS
+724 
-731 KSYERYDILLTTY
+731 KSYEKYDVLLTTY

-751 EAYDNLSFDYC
+751 KAYENLSFDYC
-762 IIDEAQNIKNPSAQA
+762 IIDEAQNIKNPAAQA
-777 TLSVKK
+777 TLSVKN

-823 ERFILDEN
+823 ERFILDES
-831 NLDELKSLIT
+831 NLSELKSLIT

-872 KQIYNSYVKAI
+872 KQSYSFYVKAI
-883 KTKLNESKISGKIGN
+883 KNELNENKISEKSGKN
-898 EKINL
+898 KINL

-914 LDPSIVI
+914 LDPSIVV
-921 PEYNGGSGK
+921 PDYKGESRK
-930 LIVVKE
+930 LTVVKE

-944 GKKILLFSQFTSVLK
+944 GKKILLFSQFTSVLQ
-959 KIEDDFKREGISH
+959 KIEEDFKKEDISY
-972 LYLDGGT
+972 LYLDGET

-991 NEDESIKVFLISLKA
+991 NEDSNIKVFLISLKA

-1036 RAHRFGQENRV
+1036 RAHRFGQENKV

-1091 EEEIAKLFE
+1091 EEEISKLFE

>member
-1 MPLNLEILMKNLV
+1 MPLNLDIFMKNLV

-29 KEAYI
+29 KEAYV
-34 KDVKGKSIDGVYH
+34 KDVRGKSIDGIYH
-47 IYGRVLNEDKN
+47 IYGNVLNDDKN
-58 WDYDTHLK
+58 WDYNTHIK
-66 INMKNNEIIG
+66 INMKNSDIIG
-76 VNCSCETFK
+76 TNCSCETFK
-85 ENSKQV
+85 ENSKHI
-91 KNYMCKH
+91 KNYVCKH
-98 ISATGDAFYSL
+98 ISATNDVFYSL
-109 AKKKIASKKPMIKVE
+109 VRKKVQKNKLKSNNKTQ
-124 NRLVKENEKNNEQ
+124 LVKEKNQEHKGE
-137 QEKRF
+137 EKRF
-142 LSLDISIKHM
+142 LSLDINIKHM
-152 VKEGIQ
+152 VKEGITL
-158 FFNCEFRIG
+158 FNCEFRIG
-167 VGNSN
+167 AGNLN

-186 KKPLKFNDSFTY
+186 KKPLKFNDGFTY
-198 NPLKDDFLKEDK
+198 NPLRDEFLEEDK
-210 RILQFIGANSDKIN
+210 RVLQFVASHKDMIC
-224 GRYLRLRQNSLKD
+224 GRYLRLKQNNLKD

-248 NFNFNSI
+248 KFNFNSI
-255 NYEVKVRKENVPV
+255 NYEVKVKKENVPV

-288 VILNNTGDVMF
+288 VLLNNSGDVMF

-328 TYKKTLENLKNLL
+328 TYKKSLENLRNLL

-348 KNIVLDENVKIFKE
+348 KNIVLDENVRAFKE
-362 KLMKTTFYFYENKG
+362 KLMKTTFNLYKTKG
-376 EIYCNVK
+376 KIYCNVK

-432 DEEAMY
+432 NEEEMY
-438 DFFSKGLKKIKEHGD
+438 GLFSKGIKRLKEFGE
-453 VILSKELQE
+453 VLLSEELKE
-462 FKVIDSSLISSELSE
+462 FKVLDSSLISSELIE
-477 LINFY
+477 LSNFY
-482 KLKFDFGDFNIQELR
+482 KLKFDFGDFELRELR
-497 ESIDAMKN
+497 ESIEAMKK
-505 GKRFYK
+505 GERFYR
-511 TKKTYLDLEEPGI
+511 TKKVYLDLEDPGI
-524 IHFLNLLEDLG
+524 VNFLNLLEDLG
-535 LDNISNNEINID
+535 LENIKDNEVYID

-565 IKGGKVLQEIVNKLL
+565 IKGGNVLQEIVGKLL

-588 VPKALNAELRS
+588 VPKALNAELRP

-663 APSLRIGLVHGSK
+663 APSIRVGLVHGSK
-676 TRRDKVLNDFKRSL
+676 SKRDKVLRDFKRGI
-690 GIKLDYM
+690 GIKV
-697 DTFEGLDLDEE
+697 EE
-708 ENINNSKEG
+708 ENLKE
-717 KNKSNDK
+717 KY
-724 NKTKKSS
+724 
-731 KSYERYDILLTTY
+731 YEKYDVLLTTY

-751 EAYDNLSFDYC
+751 KAYENLSFDYC
-762 IIDEAQNIKNPSAQA
+762 IIDEAQNIKNPAAQA
-777 TLSVKK
+777 TLSVKN

-792 TGTPIENNLMEL
+792 TGTPIENNLIEL

-823 ERFILDEN
+823 ERFILDES
-831 NLDELKSLIT
+831 NLSELKSLIT

-872 KQIYNSYVKAI
+872 KQLYSFYVKAI
-883 KTKLNESKISGKIGN
+883 KNELNENKVYEKSIKN
-898 EKINL
+898 KINL

-914 LDPSIVI
+914 LDPSLVV
-921 PEYNGGSGK
+921 PDYKGESRK
-930 LIVVKE
+930 LTVVKE

-959 KIEDDFKREGISH
+959 KIEEDFKKEDISY

-991 NEDESIKVFLISLKA
+991 NEDSNIKVFLISLKA

-1036 RAHRFGQENRV
+1036 RAHRFGQENKV

-1082 DGKGLKRLT
+1082 NGNGLKRLT
-1091 EEEIAKLFE
+1091 EEEISKLFE

>member
-1 MPLNLEILMKNLV
+1 MPLNLDILMKNLV

-29 KEAYI
+29 KEAYV
-34 KDVKGKSIDGVYH
+34 KDVKGKSIDGIYH
-47 IYGRVLNEDKN
+47 IYGNVLNDDKN
-58 WDYDTHLK
+58 WDYNTHIK
-66 INMKNNEIIG
+66 INMKNSDIIG
-76 VNCSCETFK
+76 TNCSCETFK
-85 ENSKQV
+85 ENSKHI
-91 KNYMCKH
+91 KNYVCKH
-98 ISATGDAFYSL
+98 ISATNDVFYSL
-109 AKKKIASKKPMIKVE
+109 VRKKVQKNKLKSNNKTQ
-124 NRLVKENEKNNEQ
+124 LVKEKNDEHKG

-142 LSLDISIKHM
+142 LSLDINIKHM
-152 VKEGIQ
+152 VKEGITL
-158 FFNCEFRIG
+158 FNCEFRIG
-167 VGNSN
+167 AGNLN

-186 KKPLKFNDSFTY
+186 KKPLKFNDVFTY
-198 NPLKDDFLKEDK
+198 NPLRDEFLEEDK
-210 RILQFIGANSDKIN
+210 RVLQFVASHKDMIS
-224 GRYLRLRQNSLKD
+224 GRYLRLKQNNLKD

-255 NYEVKVRKENVPV
+255 NYEVKIKKENVPV

-288 VILNNTGDVMF
+288 VLLNNLGDVMF

-328 TYKKTLENLKNLL
+328 TYKKSLENLRNLL

-348 KNIVLDENVKIFKE
+348 KNIVLDENVRAFKE
-362 KLMKTTFYFYENKG
+362 KLMKTTFNLYKTKG
-376 EIYCNVK
+376 KIYCNVK

-432 DEEAMY
+432 NEEGMY
-438 DFFSKGLKKIKEHGD
+438 ELLSKGIKRLKEFGE
-453 VILSKELQE
+453 VLLSEELKE
-462 FKVIDSSLISSELSE
+462 FKVLDSSLISSELKE
-477 LINFY
+477 LSNFY
-482 KLKFDFGDFNIQELR
+482 KLKFDFGDFELRELR
-497 ESIDAMKN
+497 ESIEAMKK
-505 GKRFYK
+505 GERFYR
-511 TKKTYLDLEEPGI
+511 TKKVYLDLEDPGI
-524 IHFLNLLEDLG
+524 VNFLNLLEDLG
-535 LDNISNNEINID
+535 LENIKDNEVYID

-565 IKGGKVLQEIVNKLL
+565 IKGGNVLKEIVGKLL

-588 VPKALNAELRS
+588 VPKALNAELRP

-663 APSLRIGLVHGSK
+663 APSIRVGLVHGSK
-676 TRRDKVLNDFKRSL
+676 AKRDRVLRDFKRGL
-690 GIKLDYM
+690 GIKV
-697 DTFEGLDLDEE
+697 EE
-708 ENINNSKEG
+708 ENLKE
-717 KNKSNDK
+717 
-724 NKTKKSS
+724 
-731 KSYERYDILLTTY
+731 KSYEKYDVLLTTY

-751 EAYDNLSFDYC
+751 KAYENLSFDYC
-762 IIDEAQNIKNPSAQA
+762 IIDEAQNIKNPAAQA
-777 TLSVKK
+777 TLSVKN

-811 MPGYLFTKERFR
+811 MPGYLFTKDRFR
-823 ERFILDEN
+823 ERFILDES
-831 NLDELKSLIT
+831 NLSELKSLIT

-872 KQIYNSYVKAI
+872 KQLYSFYVKAI
-883 KTKLNESKISGKIGN
+883 KNELNANKSSEKSGKN
-898 EKINL
+898 KINL

-914 LDPSIVI
+914 LDPSMVV
-921 PEYNGGSGK
+921 PDYKGESSK
-930 LIVVKE
+930 LTVVKE

-959 KIEDDFKREGISH
+959 KIEEDFKKEDISY
-972 LYLDGGT
+972 LYLDGET

-991 NEDESIKVFLISLKA
+991 NEDSNIKVFLISLKA

-1036 RAHRFGQENRV
+1036 RAHRFGQENKV

-1091 EEEIAKLFE
+1091 EEEISKLFE

>member
-1 MPLNLEILMKNLV
+1 MKNLV

-29 KEAYI
+29 KEAYV
-34 KDVKGKSIDGVYH
+34 KDVKGKCIDGIYH
-47 IYGRVLNEDKN
+47 IYGSVLNDDKN
-58 WDYDTHLK
+58 WDYNTHIK
-66 INMKNNEIIG
+66 INMQNSDIIG
-76 VNCSCETFK
+76 TNCSCETFK
-85 ENSKQV
+85 ENSKHI
-91 KNYMCKH
+91 KNYVCKH
-98 ISATGDAFYSL
+98 ISATNDVFYSL
-109 AKKKIASKKPMIKVE
+109 AKKKMQKNKLKSNNKPK
-124 NRLVKENEKNNEQ
+124 LVKEKNEEHKGK
-137 QEKRF
+137 EKRF
-142 LSLDISIKHM
+142 LSLDINIKHM
-152 VKEGIQ
+152 VKEGITL
-158 FFNCEFRIG
+158 FNCEFRIG
-167 VGNSN
+167 TGN

-186 KKPLKFNDSFTY
+186 KKPLKFNDGFTY
-198 NPLKDDFLKEDK
+198 NPLKDEFLDEDK
-210 RILQFIGANSDKIN
+210 RVLQFVASHKDMVS
-224 GRYLRLRQNSLKD
+224 GRYLRLKQNNLKD
-237 FLKLI
+237 FLKLV

-255 NYEVKVRKENVPV
+255 NYEVKVKKENVPV

-288 VILNNTGDVMF
+288 VILNNSGDVMF

-328 TYKKTLENLKNLL
+328 TYKKSLENLRSLL

-348 KNIVLDENVKIFKE
+348 KNIVLDENIRVFKE
-362 KLMKTTFYFYENKG
+362 KLMKTTFNLYKTKG
-376 EIYCNVK
+376 RIYCNVK

-432 DEEAMY
+432 SEEEMY
-438 DFFSKGLKKIKEHGD
+438 ELFSKGIKRLRELGEVLLLEELKG
-453 VILSKELQE
+453 
-462 FKVIDSSLISSELSE
+462 FKVLDSSLISSELKE
-477 LINFY
+477 LSNFY
-482 KLKFDFGDFNIQELR
+482 KLKFDFGDFELRELR
-497 ESIDAMKN
+497 ESIDAMKR
-505 GKRFYK
+505 GDRFYR
-511 TKKTYLDLEEPGI
+511 TKKVYLDLEDPGI
-524 IHFLNLLEDLG
+524 VNFLNLLEDLG
-535 LDNISNNEINID
+535 LENINDNEVYID

-565 IKGGKVLQEIVNKLL
+565 IKGGNVLQEIVGKLL

-588 VPKALNAELRS
+588 VPKALNAELRP

-663 APSLRIGLVHGSK
+663 APSIRIGLVHGSK
-676 TRRDKVLNDFKRSL
+676 SKRDKVLREFKRGL
-690 GIKLDYM
+690 GIKI
-697 DTFEGLDLDEE
+697 EE
-708 ENINNSKEG
+708 DNLKE
-717 KNKSNDK
+717 
-724 NKTKKSS
+724 
-731 KSYERYDILLTTY
+731 KSYEKYDVLLTTY

-751 EAYDNLSFDYC
+751 KAYENLSFDYC
-762 IIDEAQNIKNPSAQA
+762 IIDEAQNIKNPAAQA
-777 TLSVKK
+777 TLSVKN

-823 ERFILDEN
+823 ERFILDES
-831 NLDELKSLIT
+831 NLSELKYLIT

-872 KQIYNSYVKAI
+872 KQLYSFYVKAI
-883 KTKLNESKISGKIGN
+883 KNQLNENKSSEKSGRD
-898 EKINL
+898 KINL
-903 FAYLTKLREIC
+903 FSYLTKLREIC
-914 LDPSIVI
+914 LDPSLVV
-921 PEYNGGSGK
+921 PDYTGGSSK
-930 LIVVKE
+930 LTVVKE

-944 GKKILLFSQFTSVLK
+944 GKKILLFSQFTSVLQ
-959 KIEDDFKREGISH
+959 KIEEDFKKEDISY

-979 SAKERVERVKKF
+979 SAKDRVERVKKF
-991 NEDESIKVFLISLKA
+991 NEDSNIKVFLISLKA

-1036 RAHRFGQENRV
+1036 RAHRFGQENKV

-1091 EEEIAKLFE
+1091 EEEISKLFE

>member
-1 MPLNLEILMKNLV
+1 MPLNLDIFMKNLV

-29 KEAYI
+29 QEAYV
-34 KDVKGKSIDGVYH
+34 KDVRGKSIDGIYH
-47 IYGRVLNEDKN
+47 IYGSVLNDDKN
-58 WDYDTHLK
+58 WDYNTHIK
-66 INMKNNEIIG
+66 INMQNSDIMG
-76 VNCSCETFK
+76 TNCSCETFK
-85 ENSKQV
+85 ENSKHI
-91 KNYMCKH
+91 KNYVCKH
-98 ISATGDAFYSL
+98 ISATNDVFYSL
-109 AKKKIASKKPMIKVE
+109 AKKKMQKNKLKSNNKPKLIK
-124 NRLVKENEKNNEQ
+124 EKNEEHKGK
-137 QEKRF
+137 EKRF
-142 LSLDISIKHM
+142 LSLDINIKHM
-152 VKEGIQ
+152 VKEGITL
-158 FFNCEFRIG
+158 FNCEFRIG
-167 VGNSN
+167 AGNLN

-186 KKPLKFNDSFTY
+186 KKPLKFNDGFTY
-198 NPLKDDFLKEDK
+198 NPLKDEFLDEDK
-210 RILQFIGANSDKIN
+210 RVLQFVASHKDMIS
-224 GRYLRLRQNSLKD
+224 GRYLRLKQNNLKD

-255 NYEVKVRKENVPV
+255 NYEVKVKKENVPV

-275 KEGFILSHHKKFP
+275 KEGFVLSHHKKFP
-288 VILNNTGDVMF
+288 VILNNLGDVMF

-328 TYKKTLENLKNLL
+328 TYKKSLESLRNLL

-348 KNIVLDENVKIFKE
+348 KNIVLDENVRVFKE
-362 KLMKTTFYFYENKG
+362 KLMKTTFNLYKTEGK
-376 EIYCNVK
+376 IYCNVK

-432 DEEAMY
+432 SEEEIY
-438 DFFSKGLKKIKEHGD
+438 ELFSKGIKKLKEFGE
-453 VILSKELQE
+453 VLLSEELKE
-462 FKVIDSSLISSELSE
+462 FKVLDSSLISSELIE
-477 LINFY
+477 LSNFY
-482 KLKFDFGDFNIQELR
+482 KLKFDFGDFELRELR
-497 ESIDAMKN
+497 ESIEAMKK
-505 GKRFYK
+505 GDRFYR
-511 TKKTYLDLEEPGI
+511 TKKVYLDLEDPGI
-524 IHFLNLLEDLG
+524 VNFLNLLEDLG
-535 LDNISNNEINID
+535 LENIKDNEVYID

-565 IKGGKVLQEIVNKLL
+565 IKGGNVLQEIVGKLL

-588 VPKALNAELRS
+588 VPKALNVELRP

-663 APSLRIGLVHGSK
+663 APSIRIGLVHGSK
-676 TRRDKVLNDFKRSL
+676 SKRDKVLRDFKRGL
-690 GIKLDYM
+690 GIKI
-697 DTFEGLDLDEE
+697 EE
-708 ENINNSKEG
+708 ENLKE
-717 KNKSNDK
+717 
-724 NKTKKSS
+724 
-731 KSYERYDILLTTY
+731 KSYEKYDVLLTTY
-744 GTLKNDE
+744 GTLKNDKK
-751 EAYDNLSFDYC
+751 AYENLSFDYC
-762 IIDEAQNIKNPSAQA
+762 IIDEAQNIKNPVAQA
-777 TLSVKK
+777 TLSVKN

-823 ERFILDEN
+823 ERFILDES
-831 NLDELKSLIT
+831 NLSELKSLIT

-872 KQIYNSYVKAI
+872 KQLYSFYVKAI
-883 KTKLNESKISGKIGN
+883 KNQLNENKSSEKCGRD
-898 EKINL
+898 KINL

-914 LDPSIVI
+914 LDPSLVV
-921 PEYNGGSGK
+921 PDYTGGSSK
-930 LIVVKE
+930 LTVVKE

-959 KIEDDFKREGISH
+959 KIEEDFKKEDISY

-979 SAKERVERVKKF
+979 SAKDRVERVKKF
-991 NEDESIKVFLISLKA
+991 NEDSNIKVFLISLKA

-1036 RAHRFGQENRV
+1036 RAHRFGQENKV

-1060 KIVLMQEDKRELIQS
+1060 KILLMQEDKRELIQS

-1082 DGKGLKRLT
+1082 DGKVLKRLT
-1091 EEEIAKLFE
+1091 EEEISKLFE

>member
-1 MPLNLEILMKNLV
+1 MNLDIFMKNLV

-29 KEAYI
+29 KEAYV
-34 KDVKGKSIDGVYH
+34 KDVKGKRIDGIYH
-47 IYGRVLNEDKN
+47 IYGSVLNDDKN
-58 WDYDTHLK
+58 WDYNTHIK
-66 INMKNNEIIG
+66 INMQNSDIMG
-76 VNCSCETFK
+76 TNCSCETFK
-85 ENSKQV
+85 ENSKHI
-91 KNYMCKH
+91 KNYVCKH
-98 ISATGDAFYSL
+98 ISATNDVFYSL
-109 AKKKIASKKPMIKVE
+109 AKKKMQNNKSKSNNKPK
-124 NRLVKENEKNNEQ
+124 LVKDKNEEHKGK
-137 QEKRF
+137 EKRF
-142 LSLDISIKHM
+142 LSLDINIKHM
-152 VKEGIQ
+152 VKEGITL
-158 FFNCEFRIG
+158 FNCEFRIG
-167 VGNSN
+167 AGNLN

-186 KKPLKFNDSFTY
+186 KKPLKFNDGFTY
-198 NPLKDDFLKEDK
+198 NPLKDEFLDEDK
-210 RILQFIGANSDKIN
+210 RVLQFVASHKDMIS
-224 GRYLRLRQNSLKD
+224 GRYLRLKQNNLKD

-255 NYEVKVRKENVPV
+255 NYEVKVKKENVPV

-288 VILNNTGDVMF
+288 IILNNSGDVMF

-328 TYKKTLENLKNLL
+328 TYKKSLENLRSLL

-348 KNIVLDENVKIFKE
+348 KNIVLDENIRVFKE
-362 KLMKTTFYFYENKG
+362 KLMKTTFNLYKNK
-376 EIYCNVK
+376 EKIYCNVK

-432 DEEAMY
+432 NKEEMY
-438 DFFSKGLKKIKEHGD
+438 ELFSKGIKRLRELGEVLLSEELK
-453 VILSKELQE
+453 E
-462 FKVIDSSLISSELSE
+462 FKVLDSSLISSELKE
-477 LINFY
+477 LSNFY
-482 KLKFDFGDFNIQELR
+482 KLKFDFGDFELRELR
-497 ESIDAMKN
+497 ESVEAMKR
-505 GKRFYK
+505 GDRFYR
-511 TKKTYLDLEEPGI
+511 TKKVYLDLEDPGI
-524 IHFLNLLEDLG
+524 VNFLNLLEDLG
-535 LDNISNNEINID
+535 LENIKDNEVYID

-565 IKGGKVLQEIVNKLL
+565 IKGGNVLQEIVGKLL

-588 VPKALNAELRS
+588 LPKALNAELRP

-663 APSLRIGLVHGSK
+663 APSIRVGLVHGSK
-676 TRRDKVLNDFKRSL
+676 SKRDKVLRDFKRGL
-690 GIKLDYM
+690 GIKI
-697 DTFEGLDLDEE
+697 EE
-708 ENINNSKEG
+708 ENLKE
-717 KNKSNDK
+717 
-724 NKTKKSS
+724 
-731 KSYERYDILLTTY
+731 KSYEKYDVLLTTY

-751 EAYDNLSFDYC
+751 KAYENLSFDYC

-777 TLSVKK
+777 TLSVKN

-823 ERFILDEN
+823 ERFILDES
-831 NLDELKSLIT
+831 NLSELKSLIT

-872 KQIYNSYVKAI
+872 KQLYSFYVKAI
-883 KTKLNESKISGKIGN
+883 KNQLNENKSSEKSGRD
-898 EKINL
+898 KINL

-914 LDPSIVI
+914 LDPSLVV
-921 PEYNGGSGK
+921 PDYTGESSK
-930 LIVVKE
+930 LTVVKE

-944 GKKILLFSQFTSVLK
+944 GKKILLFSQFTSVLQ
-959 KIEDDFKREGISH
+959 KIEEDFKKEDISY

-979 SAKERVERVKKF
+979 SAKDRVERVKKF
-991 NEDESIKVFLISLKA
+991 NEDSNIKVFLISLKA
-1006 GGVGLNLTSASVVIH
+1006 GGVGLNLTSASMVIH

-1036 RAHRFGQENRV
+1036 RAHRFGQENKV

-1091 EEEIAKLFE
+1091 EEEISKLFE

>member
-1 MPLNLEILMKNLV
+1 MPLNLDIFMKNLV

-29 KEAYI
+29 KEAYV
-34 KDVKGKSIDGVYH
+34 KDVKGKSIDGIYH
-47 IYGRVLNEDKN
+47 IYGSVLNDDKN
-58 WDYDTHLK
+58 WDYNTHIK
-66 INMKNNEIIG
+66 INMQNSDIIG
-76 VNCSCETFK
+76 TNCSCETFK
-85 ENSKQV
+85 ENSKHI
-91 KNYMCKH
+91 KNYVCKH
-98 ISATGDAFYSL
+98 ISATNDVFYSL
-109 AKKKIASKKPMIKVE
+109 AKKKMQKNKLKSNNKPK
-124 NRLVKENEKNNEQ
+124 LVKEKNEEHKGK
-137 QEKRF
+137 EKRF
-142 LSLDISIKHM
+142 LSLDINIKHM
-152 VKEGIQ
+152 VKEGVTL
-158 FFNCEFRIG
+158 FNCEFRIG
-167 VGNSN
+167 AGNLN

-186 KKPLKFNDSFTY
+186 KKSLKFNDGFTY
-198 NPLKDDFLKEDK
+198 NPLKDEFLDEDK
-210 RILQFIGANSDKIN
+210 GVFQFVASHKDMIS
-224 GRYLRLRQNSLKD
+224 GRYLRLKQNNLKD

-255 NYEVKVRKENVPV
+255 NYEVKVKKENVPV

-275 KEGFILSHHKKFP
+275 KEGFVLSHHKKFP
-288 VILNNTGDVMF
+288 VLLNNLGDVMF

-320 LFLKNNTI
+320 LFLKNNII
-328 TYKKTLENLKNLL
+328 TYKKSLESLRNLL

-348 KNIVLDENVKIFKE
+348 KNIVLDENVRVFKE
-362 KLMKTTFYFYENKG
+362 KLMKTTFNLYKTEGK
-376 EIYCNVK
+376 IYCNVK

-432 DEEAMY
+432 NEEEMY
-438 DFFSKGLKKIKEHGD
+438 ELFSKGIKRLRELGEVLLSEELK
-453 VILSKELQE
+453 E
-462 FKVIDSSLISSELSE
+462 FKVLDSSLISSELKE
-477 LINFY
+477 LSNFY
-482 KLKFDFGDFNIQELR
+482 KLKFDFGDFELR
-497 ESIDAMKN
+497 ELREGIEAMKK
-505 GKRFYK
+505 GDRFYR
-511 TKKTYLDLEEPGI
+511 TKKVYLDLEDPGI
-524 IHFLNLLEDLG
+524 VNFLNLLEDLG
-535 LDNISNNEINID
+535 LENIKDNEVYID

-565 IKGGKVLQEIVNKLL
+565 IKGGNVLQEIVEKLL

-588 VPKALNAELRS
+588 VPKALNAELRP

-611 TDLGFG
+611 TDLDFG

-663 APSLRIGLVHGSK
+663 APSIRVGLVHGSK
-676 TRRDKVLNDFKRSL
+676 SKRDKVLRDFKRGL
-690 GIKLDYM
+690 GIKI
-697 DTFEGLDLDEE
+697 EE
-708 ENINNSKEG
+708 ENLKE
-717 KNKSNDK
+717 
-724 NKTKKSS
+724 
-731 KSYERYDILLTTY
+731 KSYEKYDVLLTTY

-751 EAYDNLSFDYC
+751 KAYENLSFDYC
-762 IIDEAQNIKNPSAQA
+762 IIDEAQNIKNPAAQA
-777 TLSVKK
+777 TLSVKN

-823 ERFILDEN
+823 ERFILDES
-831 NLDELKSLIT
+831 NLSELKYLIT

-866 EMKGKQ
+866 EMKVKQ
-872 KQIYNSYVKAI
+872 KQLYSFYVKAI
-883 KTKLNESKISGKIGN
+883 KNQLNENKSSEKSGRD
-898 EKINL
+898 KINL
-903 FAYLTKLREIC
+903 FSYLTKLREIC
-914 LDPSIVI
+914 LDPSLVV
-921 PEYNGGSGK
+921 PDYTGGSSK
-930 LIVVKE
+930 LTVVKE

-959 KIEDDFKREGISH
+959 KIEEDFKKEDISY

-979 SAKERVERVKKF
+979 SAKDRVERVKKF
-991 NEDESIKVFLISLKA
+991 NEDSNIKVFLISLKA

-1036 RAHRFGQENRV
+1036 RAHRFGQENKV

-1091 EEEIAKLFE
+1091 EEEISKLFE

>member
-1 MPLNLEILMKNLV
+1 MNLDIFMKNLV

-29 KEAYI
+29 QEAYV
-34 KDVKGKSIDGVYH
+34 KDVKGKSIDGIYH
-47 IYGRVLNEDKN
+47 IYGSVLNDDKN
-58 WDYDTHLK
+58 WDYNTHIK
-66 INMKNNEIIG
+66 INMKNSDIMG
-76 VNCSCETFK
+76 TNCSCETFK
-85 ENSKQV
+85 ENSKHI
-91 KNYMCKH
+91 KNYVCKH
-98 ISATGDAFYSL
+98 ISATNDVFYSL
-109 AKKKIASKKPMIKVE
+109 AKKKMQKNKLKSNNKPK
-124 NRLVKENEKNNEQ
+124 LVKEKNEEHKGK
-137 QEKRF
+137 EKRF
-142 LSLDISIKHM
+142 LSLDINIKHM
-152 VKEGIQ
+152 VKEGITL
-158 FFNCEFRIG
+158 FNCEFRIG
-167 VGNSN
+167 AGNLN

-186 KKPLKFNDSFTY
+186 KKPLKFNDGFTY
-198 NPLKDDFLKEDK
+198 NPLKDEFLDEDK
-210 RILQFIGANSDKIN
+210 RVLQFVASHKDMIS
-224 GRYLRLRQNSLKD
+224 GRYLRLKQNNLKD

-255 NYEVKVRKENVPV
+255 NYEVKVKKENVPV

-275 KEGFILSHHKKFP
+275 KEGFVLSHHKKFP
-288 VILNNTGDVMF
+288 VLLNNLGDVMF

-328 TYKKTLENLKNLL
+328 TYKKSLESLRNLL

-348 KNIVLDENVKIFKE
+348 KNIVLDENVRAFKE
-362 KLMKTTFYFYENKG
+362 KLMKTTFNLYKTEGK
-376 EIYCNVK
+376 IYCNVK

-432 DEEAMY
+432 NEEEMY
-438 DFFSKGLKKIKEHGD
+438 ELFSKGIKKLKEFGE
-453 VILSKELQE
+453 VLLSEELKE
-462 FKVIDSSLISSELSE
+462 FKVLDSSLISSELIE
-477 LINFY
+477 LSNFY
-482 KLKFDFGDFNIQELR
+482 KLKFDFGDFELRELR
-497 ESIDAMKN
+497 ESVEAMKR
-505 GKRFYK
+505 GDRFYR
-511 TKKTYLDLEEPGI
+511 TKKVYLDLEDPGI
-524 IHFLNLLEDLG
+524 VNFLNLLEDLG
-535 LDNISNNEINID
+535 LENIKDNEVYID

-565 IKGGKVLQEIVNKLL
+565 IKGGNVLQEIVGKLL

-588 VPKALNAELRS
+588 LPKALNAELRP

-663 APSLRIGLVHGSK
+663 APSIRIGLVHGSK
-676 TRRDKVLNDFKRSL
+676 SKRDKVLRDFKRGL
-690 GIKLDYM
+690 GIKI
-697 DTFEGLDLDEE
+697 EE
-708 ENINNSKEG
+708 ENLKE
-717 KNKSNDK
+717 
-724 NKTKKSS
+724 
-731 KSYERYDILLTTY
+731 KSYEKYDVLLTTY

-751 EAYDNLSFDYC
+751 KAYENLSFDYC
-762 IIDEAQNIKNPSAQA
+762 IIDEAQNIKNPTAQA
-777 TLSVKK
+777 TLSVKN

-823 ERFILDEN
+823 ERFILDES
-831 NLDELKSLIT
+831 NLSELKSLIT

-872 KQIYNSYVKAI
+872 KQLYSFYVKAI
-883 KTKLNESKISGKIGN
+883 KNQLNENKSSEKCGRD
-898 EKINL
+898 KINL

-914 LDPSIVI
+914 LDPSLVV
-921 PEYNGGSGK
+921 PDYTGGSSK
-930 LIVVKE
+930 LTVVKE

-959 KIEDDFKREGISH
+959 KIEEDFKKEDISY

-979 SAKERVERVKKF
+979 SAKDRVERVKRF
-991 NEDESIKVFLISLKA
+991 NEDSNIKVFLISLKA

-1021 FDPWWNPAVEDQATD
+1021 FDPWWNPAVEEQATD
-1036 RAHRFGQENRV
+1036 RAHRFGQENKV

-1091 EEEIAKLFE
+1091 EEEISKLFE

>member
-1 MPLNLEILMKNLV
+1 MPLNLDILMKNLV

-29 KEAYI
+29 KEAYV
-34 KDVKGKSIDGVYH
+34 KDVRGKSIDGIYH
-47 IYGRVLNEDKN
+47 IYGSVLNDDKN
-58 WDYDTHLK
+58 WDYNTHIK
-66 INMKNNEIIG
+66 INMKNSDIVG
-76 VNCSCETFK
+76 TNCSCETFK
-85 ENSKQV
+85 ENSKHI
-91 KNYMCKH
+91 KNYVCKH
-98 ISATGDAFYSL
+98 ISATNDVFYSL
-109 AKKKIASKKPMIKVE
+109 AKKKMQNNKLKSNNKTQ
-124 NRLVKENEKNNEQ
+124 LVKEKNEEHKG

-142 LSLDISIKHM
+142 LSLDINIKHM
-152 VKEGIQ
+152 VKEGITL
-158 FFNCEFRIG
+158 FNCEFRIG
-167 VGNSN
+167 AGNLN

-186 KKPLKFNDSFTY
+186 KKPLKFNDGFTY
-198 NPLKDDFLKEDK
+198 NPLKDEFLEEDK
-210 RILQFIGANSDKIN
+210 RVLQFVASHKDMIS
-224 GRYLRLRQNSLKD
+224 GRYLRIKQNNLKD
-237 FLKLI
+237 FLKLV

-255 NYEVKVRKENVPV
+255 NYEVKVKKENVPV

-275 KEGFILSHHKKFP
+275 KEGFVLSHHKKFP
-288 VILNNTGDVMF
+288 VILNNLGDVMF

-328 TYKKTLENLKNLL
+328 TYKKSLESLRNLL

-348 KNIVLDENVKIFKE
+348 KNIVLDENVRVFKE
-362 KLMKTTFYFYENKG
+362 KLMKTTFNLYKTEGK
-376 EIYCNVK
+376 IYCNVK

-432 DEEAMY
+432 SEEEIY
-438 DFFSKGLKKIKEHGD
+438 ELFSKGIKKLKEFGE
-453 VILSKELQE
+453 VLLSEELKE
-462 FKVIDSSLISSELSE
+462 FKVLDSSLISSELKE
-477 LINFY
+477 LSNFY
-482 KLKFDFGDFNIQELR
+482 KLKFDFGDFELRELR
-497 ESIDAMKN
+497 ESIEAMKR
-505 GKRFYK
+505 GDRFYR
-511 TKKTYLDLEEPGI
+511 TKKVYLDLEDPGI
-524 IHFLNLLEDLG
+524 VNFLNLLEDLG
-535 LDNISNNEINID
+535 LENIKDNEVYID

-565 IKGGKVLQEIVNKLL
+565 IKGGNVLQEIVGKLL

-588 VPKALNAELRS
+588 VPRALNAELRP

-663 APSLRIGLVHGSK
+663 APSIKIGLVHGSK
-676 TRRDKVLNDFKRSL
+676 SKRDKVLRDFKRGL
-690 GIKLDYM
+690 GIKV
-697 DTFEGLDLDEE
+697 EE
-708 ENINNSKEG
+708 ENLKE
-717 KNKSNDK
+717 
-724 NKTKKSS
+724 
-731 KSYERYDILLTTY
+731 KSYEKYDVLLTTY

-751 EAYDNLSFDYC
+751 KAYENLSFDYC
-762 IIDEAQNIKNPSAQA
+762 IIDEAQNIKNPAAQA
-777 TLSVKK
+777 TLSVKN

-811 MPGYLFTKERFR
+811 MPGYLFTKDRFR
-823 ERFILDEN
+823 ERFILDES
-831 NLDELKSLIT
+831 NLSELKSLIT

-872 KQIYNSYVKAI
+872 KQLYSFYVKAI
-883 KTKLNESKISGKIGN
+883 KNQLNENKSSEKSGRD
-898 EKINL
+898 KINL
-903 FAYLTKLREIC
+903 FSYLTKLREIC
-914 LDPSIVI
+914 LDPSLVV
-921 PEYNGGSGK
+921 PDYTGGSSK
-930 LIVVKE
+930 LTVVKE

-944 GKKILLFSQFTSVLK
+944 GKKILLFSQFTSVLQ
-959 KIEDDFKREGISH
+959 KIEEDFKKEDISY

-979 SAKERVERVKKF
+979 SAKDRVERVKKF
-991 NEDESIKVFLISLKA
+991 NEDSNIKVFLISLKA
-1006 GGVGLNLTSASVVIH
+1006 GGVGLNLTSASMVIH

-1036 RAHRFGQENRV
+1036 RAHRFGQENKV

-1060 KIVLMQEDKRELIQS
+1060 KIVLMQEDKRELIKS

-1082 DGKGLKRLT
+1082 DGKVLKRLT
-1091 EEEIAKLFE
+1091 EEEISKLFE

>member
-1 MPLNLEILMKNLV
+1 MPLNLDIFMKNLV

-29 KEAYI
+29 KEAYV
-34 KDVKGKSIDGVYH
+34 KDVRGKSIDGIYH
-47 IYGRVLNEDKN
+47 IYGSVLNDDKN
-58 WDYDTHLK
+58 WDYNTHIK
-66 INMKNNEIIG
+66 INMKNSDIMG
-76 VNCSCETFK
+76 TNCSCETFK
-85 ENSKQV
+85 ENSKHI
-91 KNYMCKH
+91 KNYVCKH
-98 ISATGDAFYSL
+98 ISATNDVFYSL
-109 AKKKIASKKPMIKVE
+109 AKKKMQNNKLKSNNKTQ
-124 NRLVKENEKNNEQ
+124 LVKEKNEEHKG

-142 LSLDISIKHM
+142 LSLDINIKHM
-152 VKEGIQ
+152 VKEGITL
-158 FFNCEFRIG
+158 FNCEFRIG
-167 VGNSN
+167 TGN

-186 KKPLKFNDSFTY
+186 KKPLKFNDGFTY
-198 NPLKDDFLKEDK
+198 NPLKDEFLEEDK
-210 RILQFIGANSDKIN
+210 RVLQFVASHKDMIS
-224 GRYLRLRQNSLKD
+224 GRYLRLKQNNLKD

-242 DEKKKI
+242 YEKKKI

-255 NYEVKVRKENVPV
+255 NYEVKVKKENVPV

-275 KEGFILSHHKKFP
+275 KEGFVLSHHKKFP
-288 VILNNTGDVMF
+288 VILNNSGDVMF

-328 TYKKTLENLKNLL
+328 TYKKSLENLRSLL

-348 KNIVLDENVKIFKE
+348 KNIVLDENIRVFKE
-362 KLMKTTFYFYENKG
+362 KLMKTTFNLYKNKG
-376 EIYCNVK
+376 KIYCNVK

-432 DEEAMY
+432 NKEEMY
-438 DFFSKGLKKIKEHGD
+438 ELFSKGIKRLRELGEVLLSEELK
-453 VILSKELQE
+453 E
-462 FKVIDSSLISSELSE
+462 FKVLDSSLISSELKE
-477 LINFY
+477 LSNFY
-482 KLKFDFGDFNIQELR
+482 KLKFDFGDFELRELR
-497 ESIDAMKN
+497 ESVEAMKR
-505 GKRFYK
+505 GDRFYR
-511 TKKTYLDLEEPGI
+511 TKKVYLDLEDPGI
-524 IHFLNLLEDLG
+524 VNFLNLLEDLG
-535 LDNISNNEINID
+535 LENIKDNEVYID

-565 IKGGKVLQEIVNKLL
+565 IKGGNVLQEIVGKLL

-588 VPKALNAELRS
+588 LPKALNAELRP

-663 APSLRIGLVHGSK
+663 APSIRVGLVHGSK
-676 TRRDKVLNDFKRSL
+676 SKRDKVLRDFKRGL
-690 GIKLDYM
+690 GIKI
-697 DTFEGLDLDEE
+697 EE
-708 ENINNSKEG
+708 ENLKE
-717 KNKSNDK
+717 
-724 NKTKKSS
+724 
-731 KSYERYDILLTTY
+731 KSYEKYDVLLTTY

-751 EAYDNLSFDYC
+751 KAYENLSFDYC

-777 TLSVKK
+777 TLSVKN

-823 ERFILDEN
+823 ERFILDES
-831 NLDELKSLIT
+831 NLSELKSLIT

-872 KQIYNSYVKAI
+872 KQLYSFYIKAI
-883 KTKLNESKISGKIGN
+883 KNQLNENKSSEKSGRD
-898 EKINL
+898 KINL

-914 LDPSIVI
+914 LDPSLVV
-921 PEYNGGSGK
+921 PDYTGGSSK
-930 LIVVKE
+930 LTVVKE

-944 GKKILLFSQFTSVLK
+944 GKKILLFSQFTSVLQ
-959 KIEDDFKREGISH
+959 KIEEDFKKEDISY

-979 SAKERVERVKKF
+979 SAKDRVERVKKF
-991 NEDESIKVFLISLKA
+991 NEDSNIKVFLISLKA

-1036 RAHRFGQENRV
+1036 RAHRFGQENKV

-1091 EEEIAKLFE
+1091 EEEISKLFE

>member
-1 MPLNLEILMKNLV
+1 MNLDIFMKNLV

-29 KEAYI
+29 KEAYV
-34 KDVKGKSIDGVYH
+34 KDVKGKSIDGIYH
-47 IYGRVLNEDKN
+47 IYGSVLNDDKN
-58 WDYDTHLK
+58 WDYNTHIK
-66 INMKNNEIIG
+66 INMKNSDIMG
-76 VNCSCETFK
+76 TNCSCETFK
-85 ENSKQV
+85 ENSKHI
-91 KNYMCKH
+91 KNYVCKH
-98 ISATGDAFYSL
+98 ISATNDVFYSL
-109 AKKKIASKKPMIKVE
+109 AKKKMQKNKLKSNNKPK
-124 NRLVKENEKNNEQ
+124 LVKEKNEEHKGK
-137 QEKRF
+137 EKRF
-142 LSLDISIKHM
+142 LSLDINIKHM
-152 VKEGIQ
+152 VKEGITL
-158 FFNCEFRIG
+158 FNCEFRIG
-167 VGNSN
+167 AGNLN

-186 KKPLKFNDSFTY
+186 KKPLKFNDGFTY
-198 NPLKDDFLKEDK
+198 NPLKDEFLDEDK
-210 RILQFIGANSDKIN
+210 RVLQFVASHKDMIS
-224 GRYLRLRQNSLKD
+224 GRYLRLKQNNLKD

-255 NYEVKVRKENVPV
+255 NYEVKVKKENVPV

-275 KEGFILSHHKKFP
+275 KEGFVLSHHKKFP
-288 VILNNTGDVMF
+288 VLLNNLGDVMF

-328 TYKKTLENLKNLL
+328 TYKKSLESLRNLL

-348 KNIVLDENVKIFKE
+348 KNIVLDENVRAFKE
-362 KLMKTTFYFYENKG
+362 KLMKTTFNLYKTEGK
-376 EIYCNVK
+376 IYCNVK

-432 DEEAMY
+432 NEEEMY
-438 DFFSKGLKKIKEHGD
+438 ELFSKGIKKLKEFGE
-453 VILSKELQE
+453 VLLSEELKE
-462 FKVIDSSLISSELSE
+462 FKVLDSSLISSELIE
-477 LINFY
+477 LSNFY
-482 KLKFDFGDFNIQELR
+482 KLKFDFGDFELKELR
-497 ESIDAMKN
+497 ESIEAMKK
-505 GKRFYK
+505 GDRFYR
-511 TKKTYLDLEEPGI
+511 TKKVYLDLEDLGI
-524 IHFLNLLEDLG
+524 VNFLNLLEDLG
-535 LDNISNNEINID
+535 LENIKDNEVYID

-565 IKGGKVLQEIVNKLL
+565 IKGGNVLQEIVGKLL

-588 VPKALNAELRS
+588 VPKALNAELRP

-663 APSLRIGLVHGSK
+663 APSIRVGLVHGSK
-676 TRRDKVLNDFKRSL
+676 SKRDKVLRDFKRGL
-690 GIKLDYM
+690 GIKI
-697 DTFEGLDLDEE
+697 EE
-708 ENINNSKEG
+708 ENLKE
-717 KNKSNDK
+717 
-724 NKTKKSS
+724 
-731 KSYERYDILLTTY
+731 KSYEKYDVLLTTY

-751 EAYDNLSFDYC
+751 KAYENLSFDYC
-762 IIDEAQNIKNPSAQA
+762 IIDEAQNIKNPAAQA
-777 TLSVKK
+777 TLSVKN

-823 ERFILDEN
+823 ERFILDES
-831 NLDELKSLIT
+831 NLSELKSLIT

-872 KQIYNSYVKAI
+872 KQLYSFYVKAI
-883 KTKLNESKISGKIGN
+883 KNQLNENKSSEKSGRD
-898 EKINL
+898 KINL

-914 LDPSIVI
+914 LDPSLVV
-921 PEYNGGSGK
+921 PDYTGESSK
-930 LIVVKE
+930 LTVVKE

-944 GKKILLFSQFTSVLK
+944 GKKILLFSQFTSVLQ
-959 KIEDDFKREGISH
+959 KIEEDFKKEDISY

-979 SAKERVERVKKF
+979 SAKDRVERVKKF
-991 NEDESIKVFLISLKA
+991 NEDSNIKVFLISLKA

-1036 RAHRFGQENRV
+1036 RAHRFGQENKV

-1091 EEEIAKLFE
+1091 EEEISKLFE

>member
-1 MPLNLEILMKNLV
+1 MNLDIFMKNLV

-29 KEAYI
+29 KEAYV
-34 KDVKGKSIDGVYH
+34 KDVKGKSIDGIYH
-47 IYGRVLNEDKN
+47 IYGSVLNDDKN
-58 WDYDTHLK
+58 WDYNTHIK
-66 INMKNNEIIG
+66 INMQNSDIMG
-76 VNCSCETFK
+76 TNCSCETFK
-85 ENSKQV
+85 ENSKHI
-91 KNYMCKH
+91 KNYVCKH
-98 ISATGDAFYSL
+98 ISATNDVFYSL
-109 AKKKIASKKPMIKVE
+109 AKKKMQKNKLKSNNKPK
-124 NRLVKENEKNNEQ
+124 LVKEKNEEHKG

-142 LSLDISIKHM
+142 LSLDINIKHM
-152 VKEGIQ
+152 VKEGITL
-158 FFNCEFRIG
+158 FNCEFRIG
-167 VGNSN
+167 AGNLN

-186 KKPLKFNDSFTY
+186 KKPLKFNDGFTY
-198 NPLKDDFLKEDK
+198 NPLKDEFLDEDK
-210 RILQFIGANSDKIN
+210 RVLQFVASHKDMIS
-224 GRYLRLRQNSLKD
+224 GRYLRLKQNNLKD

-255 NYEVKVRKENVPV
+255 NYEVKVKKENVPV

-275 KEGFILSHHKKFP
+275 KEGFILNHHKKFP
-288 VILNNTGDVMF
+288 IILNNSGDVMF

-328 TYKKTLENLKNLL
+328 TYKKSLENLRSLL

-348 KNIVLDENVKIFKE
+348 KNIVLDENIRVFKE
-362 KLMKTTFYFYENKG
+362 KLMKTTFNLYKNK
-376 EIYCNVK
+376 EKIYCNVK

-432 DEEAMY
+432 SEEEIY
-438 DFFSKGLKKIKEHGD
+438 ELFSKGIKRLRELGEVLLSEELK
-453 VILSKELQE
+453 E
-462 FKVIDSSLISSELSE
+462 FKVLDSSLISSELKE
-477 LINFY
+477 LSNFY
-482 KLKFDFGDFNIQELR
+482 KLKFDFGDFELRELR
-497 ESIDAMKN
+497 ESIEAMKR
-505 GKRFYK
+505 GDRFYR
-511 TKKTYLDLEEPGI
+511 TKKVYLDLEDPGI
-524 IHFLNLLEDLG
+524 VNFLNLLDDLG
-535 LDNISNNEINID
+535 LENIKDNEVYID

-554 QEKLKDRNLSF
+554 QEKLKDRTLSF
-565 IKGGKVLQEIVNKLL
+565 IKGGNVLQEIVGKLL

-588 VPKALNAELRS
+588 VPKALNAELRP

-663 APSLRIGLVHGSK
+663 APSIRIGLVHGSK
-676 TRRDKVLNDFKRSL
+676 SKRDKVLRDFKRGL
-690 GIKLDYM
+690 GIKI
-697 DTFEGLDLDEE
+697 EE
-708 ENINNSKEG
+708 ENLKE
-717 KNKSNDK
+717 
-724 NKTKKSS
+724 
-731 KSYERYDILLTTY
+731 KSYEKYDVLLTTY

-751 EAYDNLSFDYC
+751 KAYENLSFDYC

-777 TLSVKK
+777 TLSVKN

-811 MPGYLFTKERFR
+811 MPGYLFTKDRFR
-823 ERFILDEN
+823 ERFILDES
-831 NLDELKSLIT
+831 NLSELKYLIT

-846 RLKEDVLSEL
+846 RLKEEVLSEL

-872 KQIYNSYVKAI
+872 KQLYSFYVKAI
-883 KTKLNESKISGKIGN
+883 KNQLNENKSSEKSGRD
-898 EKINL
+898 KINL

-914 LDPSIVI
+914 LDPSIVV
-921 PEYNGGSGK
+921 PDYKGGSSK
-930 LIVVKE
+930 LTVVRE

-944 GKKILLFSQFTSVLK
+944 GKKILLFSQFTSVLQ
-959 KIEDDFKREGISH
+959 KIEEDFKKEDISY

-979 SAKERVERVKKF
+979 SAKDRVERVKKF
-991 NEDESIKVFLISLKA
+991 NDDSNIKVFLISLKA

-1021 FDPWWNPAVEDQATD
+1021 FDPWWNPSVEDQATD
-1036 RAHRFGQENRV
+1036 RVHRFGQENKV

-1091 EEEIAKLFE
+1091 EEEISKLFE

>member
-1 MPLNLEILMKNLV
+1 MPLNLDIFMKNLV

-29 KEAYI
+29 KEAYV
-34 KDVKGKSIDGVYH
+34 KDVKGKSIDGIYH
-47 IYGRVLNEDKN
+47 IYGSVLNDDKN
-58 WDYDTHLK
+58 WDYNTHIK
-66 INMKNNEIIG
+66 INMQNSDIMG
-76 VNCSCETFK
+76 TNCSCETFK
-85 ENSKQV
+85 ENSKHI
-91 KNYMCKH
+91 KNYVCKH
-98 ISATGDAFYSL
+98 ISATNDVFYSL
-109 AKKKIASKKPMIKVE
+109 AKKKMQKNKLKSNNKPK
-124 NRLVKENEKNNEQ
+124 LVKEKNEEHKG

-142 LSLDISIKHM
+142 LSLDINIKHM
-152 VKEGIQ
+152 VKEGITL
-158 FFNCEFRIG
+158 FNCEFRIG
-167 VGNSN
+167 AGNLN

-186 KKPLKFNDSFTY
+186 KKPLKFNDGFTY
-198 NPLKDDFLKEDK
+198 NPLKDEFLDEDK
-210 RILQFIGANSDKIN
+210 RVLQFVASHKDMIS
-224 GRYLRLRQNSLKD
+224 GRYLRLKQNNLKD

-255 NYEVKVRKENVPV
+255 NYEVKVKKENVPV

-288 VILNNTGDVMF
+288 IILNNSGDVMF

-328 TYKKTLENLKNLL
+328 TYKKSLENLRSLL

-348 KNIVLDENVKIFKE
+348 KNIVLDENIRVFKE
-362 KLMKTTFYFYENKG
+362 KLMKTTFNLYKNK
-376 EIYCNVK
+376 EKVYCNVK

-432 DEEAMY
+432 SEEEIY
-438 DFFSKGLKKIKEHGD
+438 ELFSKGIKRLRELGEVLLSEELK
-453 VILSKELQE
+453 E
-462 FKVIDSSLISSELSE
+462 FKVLDSSLISSELKE
-477 LINFY
+477 LSNFY
-482 KLKFDFGDFNIQELR
+482 KLKFDFGDFELRELR
-497 ESIDAMKN
+497 ESIEAMKR
-505 GKRFYK
+505 GDRFYR
-511 TKKTYLDLEEPGI
+511 TKKVYLDLEDPGI
-524 IHFLNLLEDLG
+524 VNFLNLLDDLG
-535 LDNISNNEINID
+535 LENIKDNEVYID

-554 QEKLKDRNLSF
+554 QEKLKDRTLSF
-565 IKGGKVLQEIVNKLL
+565 IKGGNVLQEIVGKLL

-588 VPKALNAELRS
+588 VPKALNAELRP

-663 APSLRIGLVHGSK
+663 APSIRIGLVHGSK
-676 TRRDKVLNDFKRSL
+676 SKRDKVLRDFKRGL
-690 GIKLDYM
+690 GIKI
-697 DTFEGLDLDEE
+697 EE
-708 ENINNSKEG
+708 KNLKE
-717 KNKSNDK
+717 
-724 NKTKKSS
+724 
-731 KSYERYDILLTTY
+731 KSYEKYDVLLTTY

-751 EAYDNLSFDYC
+751 KAYENLSFDYC

-777 TLSVKK
+777 TLSVKN

-823 ERFILDEN
+823 ERFILDES
-831 NLDELKSLIT
+831 NLSELKYLIT

-846 RLKEDVLSEL
+846 RLKEEVLSEL

-872 KQIYNSYVKAI
+872 KQLYSFYVNAI
-883 KTKLNESKISGKIGN
+883 KNQLNENKSSEKSGRD
-898 EKINL
+898 KINL

-914 LDPSIVI
+914 LDPSLVV
-921 PEYNGGSGK
+921 PDYKGGSSK
-930 LIVVKE
+930 LTVVKE

-944 GKKILLFSQFTSVLK
+944 GKKILLFSQFTSVLQ
-959 KIEDDFKREGISH
+959 KIEEDFKKEDISY

-979 SAKERVERVKKF
+979 SAKDRVERVKKF
-991 NEDESIKVFLISLKA
+991 NEDSNIKVFLISLKA

-1036 RAHRFGQENRV
+1036 RAHRFGQENKV

-1091 EEEIAKLFE
+1091 EEEISKLFE

>member
-1 MPLNLEILMKNLV
+1 MPLNLDIFMKNLV

-29 KEAYI
+29 QEAYV
-34 KDVKGKSIDGVYH
+34 KDVKGKSIDGIYH
-47 IYGRVLNEDKN
+47 IYGSVLNDDKN
-58 WDYDTHLK
+58 WDYNTHIK
-66 INMKNNEIIG
+66 INMQNSDIMG
-76 VNCSCETFK
+76 TNCSCETFK
-85 ENSKQV
+85 ENSKHI
-91 KNYMCKH
+91 KNYVCKH
-98 ISATGDAFYSL
+98 ISATNDVFYSL
-109 AKKKIASKKPMIKVE
+109 AKKKMQNNKSKSNNKPK
-124 NRLVKENEKNNEQ
+124 LVKEKNEEHKGK
-137 QEKRF
+137 EKRF
-142 LSLDISIKHM
+142 LSLDINIKHM
-152 VKEGIQ
+152 VKEGITL
-158 FFNCEFRIG
+158 FNCEFRIG
-167 VGNSN
+167 AGNLN

-186 KKPLKFNDSFTY
+186 KKPLKFNDGFTY
-198 NPLKDDFLKEDK
+198 NPLKDEFLDEDK
-210 RILQFIGANSDKIN
+210 RVLQFVASHKDMIS
-224 GRYLRLRQNSLKD
+224 GRYLRLKQNNLKD

-255 NYEVKVRKENVPV
+255 NYEVKVKKENVPV

-275 KEGFILSHHKKFP
+275 KEGFVLSHHKKFP
-288 VILNNTGDVMF
+288 VLLNNLGDVMF

-328 TYKKTLENLKNLL
+328 TYKKSLENLRSLL

-348 KNIVLDENVKIFKE
+348 KNIVLDENIRVFKE
-362 KLMKTTFYFYENKG
+362 KLMKTTFNLYKTEGK
-376 EIYCNVK
+376 IYCNVK

-432 DEEAMY
+432 NEEEMY
-438 DFFSKGLKKIKEHGD
+438 EFFSKGIRRLREFGEVLLSEELK
-453 VILSKELQE
+453 E
-462 FKVIDSSLISSELSE
+462 FKVLDSSLISSELKE
-477 LINFY
+477 LSNFY
-482 KLKFDFGDFNIQELR
+482 KLKFDFGDFELRELR
-497 ESIDAMKN
+497 ESVEAMKR
-505 GKRFYK
+505 GDRFYR
-511 TKKTYLDLEEPGI
+511 TKKVYLDLEDPGI
-524 IHFLNLLEDLG
+524 VNFLNLLEDLG
-535 LDNISNNEINID
+535 LENIKDNEVYID

-565 IKGGKVLQEIVNKLL
+565 IKGGNVLQEIVGKLL

-588 VPKALNAELRS
+588 VPKALNAELRP

-663 APSLRIGLVHGSK
+663 APSIRVGLVHGSK
-676 TRRDKVLNDFKRSL
+676 SKRDKVLRDFKRGL
-690 GIKLDYM
+690 GIKV
-697 DTFEGLDLDEE
+697 EE
-708 ENINNSKEG
+708 ENLKE
-717 KNKSNDK
+717 
-724 NKTKKSS
+724 
-731 KSYERYDILLTTY
+731 KSYEKYDVLLTTY

-751 EAYDNLSFDYC
+751 KAYENLSFDYC

-777 TLSVKK
+777 TLSVKN

-823 ERFILDEN
+823 ERFILDES
-831 NLDELKSLIT
+831 NLSELKSLIT

-872 KQIYNSYVKAI
+872 KQLYSFYVKAI
-883 KTKLNESKISGKIGN
+883 KNQLNENKSSEKSGRD
-898 EKINL
+898 KINL

-914 LDPSIVI
+914 LDPSLVV
-921 PEYNGGSGK
+921 PDYTGGSSK
-930 LIVVKE
+930 LTVVKE

-944 GKKILLFSQFTSVLK
+944 GKKILLFSQFTSVLQ
-959 KIEDDFKREGISH
+959 KIEEDFKKEDISY

-979 SAKERVERVKKF
+979 SAKDRVERVKKF
-991 NEDESIKVFLISLKA
+991 NEDSNIKVFLISLKA

-1036 RAHRFGQENRV
+1036 RAHRFGQENKV

-1091 EEEIAKLFE
+1091 EEEISKLFE

>member
-1 MPLNLEILMKNLV
+1 MPLNLDIFMKNLV

-29 KEAYI
+29 KEAYV
-34 KDVKGKSIDGVYH
+34 KDVKGKCIDGIYH
-47 IYGRVLNEDKN
+47 IYGSVLNDDKN
-58 WDYDTHLK
+58 WDYNTHIK
-66 INMKNNEIIG
+66 INMKNSDIMG
-76 VNCSCETFK
+76 TNCSCETFK
-85 ENSKQV
+85 ENSKHI
-91 KNYMCKH
+91 KNYVCKH
-98 ISATGDAFYSL
+98 ISATNDVFYSL
-109 AKKKIASKKPMIKVE
+109 AKKKMQKNKLKSNNKPK
-124 NRLVKENEKNNEQ
+124 LVKEKNEEHKGK
-137 QEKRF
+137 EKRF
-142 LSLDISIKHM
+142 LSLDINIKHM
-152 VKEGIQ
+152 VKEGITL
-158 FFNCEFRIG
+158 FNCEFRIG
-167 VGNSN
+167 TGNLN

-186 KKPLKFNDSFTY
+186 KKPLKFNDGFTY
-198 NPLKDDFLKEDK
+198 NPLKDEFLDEDK
-210 RILQFIGANSDKIN
+210 RVLQFVASHKDVVI
-224 GRYLRLRQNSLKD
+224 GRYLRLKQNNLKD
-237 FLKLI
+237 FLKLV

-255 NYEVKVRKENVPV
+255 NYEVKVKKENVPV

-275 KEGFILSHHKKFP
+275 KEGFVLSHHKKFP
-288 VILNNTGDVMF
+288 VILNNSGDVMF

-328 TYKKTLENLKNLL
+328 TYKKSLENLRSLL

-348 KNIVLDENVKIFKE
+348 KNIVLDENVRVFKE
-362 KLMKTTFYFYENKG
+362 KLMKTTFNLYKTEGK
-376 EIYCNVK
+376 IYCNVK

-432 DEEAMY
+432 NKEEMY
-438 DFFSKGLKKIKEHGD
+438 ELFSKGIKRLRELGEVLLSEELK
-453 VILSKELQE
+453 E
-462 FKVIDSSLISSELSE
+462 FKVLDSSLISSELKE
-477 LINFY
+477 LSNFY
-482 KLKFDFGDFNIQELR
+482 KLKFDFGDFELRELR
-497 ESIDAMKN
+497 ESVEAMKR
-505 GKRFYK
+505 GDRFYR
-511 TKKTYLDLEEPGI
+511 TKKVYLDLEDPGI
-524 IHFLNLLEDLG
+524 VNFLNLLEDLG
-535 LDNISNNEINID
+535 LENIKDNEVYID

-565 IKGGKVLQEIVNKLL
+565 IKGGNVLQEIVGKLL

-588 VPKALNAELRS
+588 LPKALNAELRP

-663 APSLRIGLVHGSK
+663 APSIRVGLVHGSK
-676 TRRDKVLNDFKRSL
+676 SKRDKVLRDFKRGL
-690 GIKLDYM
+690 GIKI
-697 DTFEGLDLDEE
+697 EE
-708 ENINNSKEG
+708 ENLKE
-717 KNKSNDK
+717 
-724 NKTKKSS
+724 
-731 KSYERYDILLTTY
+731 KSYEKYDVLLTTY

-751 EAYDNLSFDYC
+751 KAYENLSFDYC

-777 TLSVKK
+777 TLSVKN

-823 ERFILDEN
+823 ERFILDES
-831 NLDELKSLIT
+831 NLSELKSLIT

-872 KQIYNSYVKAI
+872 KQLYSFYVKAI
-883 KTKLNESKISGKIGN
+883 KNQLNENKSSEKSGRD
-898 EKINL
+898 KINL

-914 LDPSIVI
+914 LDPSLVV
-921 PEYNGGSGK
+921 PDYTGESSK
-930 LIVVKE
+930 LTVVKE

-944 GKKILLFSQFTSVLK
+944 GKKILLFSQFTSVLQ
-959 KIEDDFKREGISH
+959 KIEEDFKKEDISY

-979 SAKERVERVKKF
+979 SAKDRVERVKKF
-991 NEDESIKVFLISLKA
+991 NEDSNIKVFLISLKA

-1036 RAHRFGQENRV
+1036 RAHRFGQENKV

-1091 EEEIAKLFE
+1091 EEEISKLFE

>member
-1 MPLNLEILMKNLV
+1 MPLNLDILMKNLV

-29 KEAYI
+29 KEAYV
-34 KDVKGKSIDGVYH
+34 KDVRGKSIDGIYH
-47 IYGRVLNEDKN
+47 IYGSVLNDDKN
-58 WDYDTHLK
+58 WDYNTHIK
-66 INMKNNEIIG
+66 INMKNSDIVG
-76 VNCSCETFK
+76 TNCSCETFK
-85 ENSKQV
+85 ENSKHI
-91 KNYMCKH
+91 KNYVCKH
-98 ISATGDAFYSL
+98 ISATNDVFYSL
-109 AKKKIASKKPMIKVE
+109 AKKKMQKNKLKSNNKPK
-124 NRLVKENEKNNEQ
+124 LVKEKNEEHKGE
-137 QEKRF
+137 EKRF
-142 LSLDISIKHM
+142 LSLDINIKHM
-152 VKEGIQ
+152 VKEGITL
-158 FFNCEFRIG
+158 FNCEFRIG
-167 VGNSN
+167 SGNLN

-178 DFLYKNSL
+178 DFLYKNIL
-186 KKPLKFNDSFTY
+186 KKPLKFNDGFTY
-198 NPLKDDFLKEDK
+198 NPLRDEFLEEDK
-210 RILQFIGANSDKIN
+210 RVLQFVASHKDMIS
-224 GRYLRLRQNSLKD
+224 GRYLRLKQNNLKD

-255 NYEVKVRKENVPV
+255 NYEVKIKKENVPV

-288 VILNNTGDVMF
+288 VLLNNLGDVMF

-328 TYKKTLENLKNLL
+328 TYKKSLENLRNLL

-348 KNIVLDENVKIFKE
+348 KNIVLDENVRAFKE
-362 KLMKTTFYFYENKG
+362 KLMKTTFNLYKTKG
-376 EIYCNVK
+376 KIYCNVK

-432 DEEAMY
+432 NEEEMY
-438 DFFSKGLKKIKEHGD
+438 ELLSKGIKRLREFGE
-453 VILSKELQE
+453 VLLSEELNE
-462 FKVIDSSLISSELSE
+462 FKVLDSSLISSELIE
-477 LINFY
+477 LSNFY
-482 KLKFDFGDFNIQELR
+482 KLKFDFGDFELRELR
-497 ESIDAMKN
+497 ESIEAMKR
-505 GKRFYK
+505 GDRFYR
-511 TKKTYLDLEEPGI
+511 TKKVYLDLEDPGI
-524 IHFLNLLEDLG
+524 VNFLNLLEDLG
-535 LDNISNNEINID
+535 LENIKDNEVYID
-547 KSKVLYI
+547 KSKFLYI

-565 IKGGKVLQEIVNKLL
+565 IKGGNVLQEIVGKLL

-588 VPKALNAELRS
+588 VPRALNAELRP

-663 APSLRIGLVHGSK
+663 APSIKIGLVHGSK
-676 TRRDKVLNDFKRSL
+676 SKRDKVLRDFKRGL
-690 GIKLDYM
+690 GIKVE
-697 DTFEGLDLDEE
+697 EGNL
-708 ENINNSKEG
+708 KE
-717 KNKSNDK
+717 
-724 NKTKKSS
+724 
-731 KSYERYDILLTTY
+731 KSYEKYDVLLTTY

-751 EAYDNLSFDYC
+751 KAYENLSFDYC
-762 IIDEAQNIKNPSAQA
+762 IIDEAQNIKNPAAQA
-777 TLSVKK
+777 TLSVKN

-823 ERFILDEN
+823 ERFILDES
-831 NLDELKSLIT
+831 NLSELKSLIT

-872 KQIYNSYVKAI
+872 KQLYSFYVKAI
-883 KTKLNESKISGKIGN
+883 KNQLNENKSSEKSGRD
-898 EKINL
+898 KINL

-914 LDPSIVI
+914 LDPSLVV
-921 PEYNGGSGK
+921 PDYTGGSSK
-930 LIVVKE
+930 LTVVKE

-944 GKKILLFSQFTSVLK
+944 GKKILLFSQFTSVLQ
-959 KIEDDFKREGISH
+959 KIEEDFKKEDISY

-979 SAKERVERVKKF
+979 SAKDRVERVKKF
-991 NEDESIKVFLISLKA
+991 NEDSNIKVFLISLKA
-1006 GGVGLNLTSASVVIH
+1006 GGVGLNLTSASMVIH

-1036 RAHRFGQENRV
+1036 RAHRFGQENKV

-1091 EEEIAKLFE
+1091 EEEISKLFE

>member
-1 MPLNLEILMKNLV
+1 MNLDIFMKNLV

-29 KEAYI
+29 KEAYV
-34 KDVKGKSIDGVYH
+34 KDVKGKSIDGIYH
-47 IYGRVLNEDKN
+47 IYGSVLNDDKN
-58 WDYDTHLK
+58 WDYNTHIK
-66 INMKNNEIIG
+66 INMQNSDIMG
-76 VNCSCETFK
+76 TNCSCETFK
-85 ENSKQV
+85 ENSKHI
-91 KNYMCKH
+91 KNYVCKH
-98 ISATGDAFYSL
+98 ISATNDVFYSL
-109 AKKKIASKKPMIKVE
+109 AKKKMQKNKLKSNNKPK
-124 NRLVKENEKNNEQ
+124 LVKEKNEEHKG

-142 LSLDISIKHM
+142 LSLDINIKHM
-152 VKEGIQ
+152 LKEGITL
-158 FFNCEFRIG
+158 FNCEFRIG
-167 VGNSN
+167 TGNLN

-186 KKPLKFNDSFTY
+186 KKPLKFNDGFTY
-198 NPLKDDFLKEDK
+198 NPLKDEFLDEDK
-210 RILQFIGANSDKIN
+210 RVLQFVASHKDMIS
-224 GRYLRLRQNSLKD
+224 GRYLRLKQNNLKD

-255 NYEVKVRKENVPV
+255 NYEVKVKKENVPV

-288 VILNNTGDVMF
+288 IILNNSGDVMF

-328 TYKKTLENLKNLL
+328 TYKKSLENLRSLL

-348 KNIVLDENVKIFKE
+348 KNIVLDENIRVFKE
-362 KLMKTTFYFYENKG
+362 KLMKTTFNLYKNK
-376 EIYCNVK
+376 EKVYCNVK

-432 DEEAMY
+432 SEEEIY
-438 DFFSKGLKKIKEHGD
+438 ELLSKGIKK
-453 VILSKELQE
+453 LKELGE
-462 FKVIDSSLISSELSE
+462 VLLSEELKAFKVLDSSFISSELIE
-477 LINFY
+477 LSNFY
-482 KLKFDFGDFNIQELR
+482 KLKFDFGNFELR
-497 ESIDAMKN
+497 ELMESIEAMKR
-505 GKRFYK
+505 GDHFYRTNK
-511 TKKTYLDLEEPGI
+511 VYLDLEDPGI
-524 IHFLNLLEDLG
+524 VNFLNLLDDLG
-535 LDNISNNEINID
+535 LENIKDNEVYID

-565 IKGGKVLQEIVNKLL
+565 IKGGNVLQEIVGKLL

-588 VPKALNAELRS
+588 VPKALNAELRP

-663 APSLRIGLVHGSK
+663 APSIRVGLVHGSK
-676 TRRDKVLNDFKRSL
+676 SKRDKVLRDFKRGL
-690 GIKLDYM
+690 GIKI
-697 DTFEGLDLDEE
+697 EE
-708 ENINNSKEG
+708 KNLKE
-717 KNKSNDK
+717 
-724 NKTKKSS
+724 
-731 KSYERYDILLTTY
+731 KSYEKYDVLLTTY

-751 EAYDNLSFDYC
+751 KAYENLSFDYC

-777 TLSVKK
+777 TLSVKN

-811 MPGYLFTKERFR
+811 MPGYLFTKDRFR
-823 ERFILDEN
+823 ERFILDES
-831 NLDELKSLIT
+831 NLSELKYLIT

-846 RLKEDVLSEL
+846 RLKEEVLSEL

-872 KQIYNSYVKAI
+872 KQLYSFYVKAI
-883 KTKLNESKISGKIGN
+883 KNQLNENKSSEKSGRD
-898 EKINL
+898 KINL

-914 LDPSIVI
+914 LDPSIVV
-921 PEYNGGSGK
+921 PDYKGGSSK
-930 LIVVKE
+930 LTVVRE

-944 GKKILLFSQFTSVLK
+944 GKKILLFSQFTSVLQ
-959 KIEDDFKREGISH
+959 KIEEDFKKEDISY

-979 SAKERVERVKKF
+979 SAKDRVERVKKF
-991 NEDESIKVFLISLKA
+991 NEDSNIKVFLISLKA

-1036 RAHRFGQENRV
+1036 RAHRFGQENKV

-1091 EEEIAKLFE
+1091 EEEISKLFE

>member
-1 MPLNLEILMKNLV
+1 MPLNLDIFMKNLV
-14 RRTSSFTREQGKKLI
+14 RRTSGFTREQGKKLI
-29 KEAYI
+29 KEAYV
-34 KDVKGKSIDGVYH
+34 KDVKGKNIDGIYH
-47 IYGRVLNEDKN
+47 IYGNVLNDDKN
-58 WDYDTHLK
+58 WDYNTHIK
-66 INMKNNEIIG
+66 INMKNSDIIG
-76 VNCSCETFK
+76 TNCSCETFK
-85 ENSKQV
+85 ENSKHI
-91 KNYMCKH
+91 KNYVCKH
-98 ISATGDAFYSL
+98 ISATNDVFYSL
-109 AKKKIASKKPMIKVE
+109 VRKKVQKNKLKSNNKTQ
-124 NRLVKENEKNNEQ
+124 LVKEKNEEHKGK
-137 QEKRF
+137 EKRF
-142 LSLDISIKHM
+142 LSLDINIKHM
-152 VKEGIQ
+152 VKEGITL
-158 FFNCEFRIG
+158 FNCEFRIG
-167 VGNSN
+167 AGNLN

-186 KKPLKFNDSFTY
+186 KKPLKFNDGFTY
-198 NPLKDDFLKEDK
+198 NPLRDEFLEEDK
-210 RILQFIGANSDKIN
+210 RVLQFVASHKDMIS
-224 GRYLRLRQNSLKD
+224 GRYLRLKQNNLKD

-255 NYEVKVRKENVPV
+255 NYEVKVKKENVPV

-288 VILNNTGDVMF
+288 VLLNNLGDVMF

-328 TYKKTLENLKNLL
+328 TYKKSLENLRNLL

-348 KNIVLDENVKIFKE
+348 KNIVLDENVRAFKE
-362 KLMKTTFYFYENKG
+362 KLMKTTFNLYKTKG
-376 EIYCNVK
+376 KIYCNVK

-432 DEEAMY
+432 NEEEMY
-438 DFFSKGLKKIKEHGD
+438 ELFSKGIKRLKEFGE
-453 VILSKELQE
+453 VLLSEELKE
-462 FKVIDSSLISSELSE
+462 FKVLDSSLISSELIE
-477 LINFY
+477 LSNFY
-482 KLKFDFGDFNIQELR
+482 KLKFDFGDFELRELR
-497 ESIDAMKN
+497 ESIEAMKK
-505 GKRFYK
+505 GERFYR
-511 TKKTYLDLEEPGI
+511 TKKVYLDLEDHGI
-524 IHFLNLLEDLG
+524 VNFLNLLEDLG
-535 LDNISNNEINID
+535 LENIKDNEVYID

-565 IKGGKVLQEIVNKLL
+565 IKGGNVLQEIVGKLL

-588 VPKALNAELRS
+588 VPKALNAELRP

-663 APSLRIGLVHGSK
+663 APSIRVGLVHGSK
-676 TRRDKVLNDFKRSL
+676 SKRDRVLRGFKRGI
-690 GIKLDYM
+690 GIKV
-697 DTFEGLDLDEE
+697 EE
-708 ENINNSKEG
+708 ENLKE
-717 KNKSNDK
+717 
-724 NKTKKSS
+724 
-731 KSYERYDILLTTY
+731 KSYEKYDVLLTTY

-751 EAYDNLSFDYC
+751 KAYENLSFDYC
-762 IIDEAQNIKNPSAQA
+762 IIDEAQNIKNPAAQA
-777 TLSVKK
+777 TLSVKN

-823 ERFILDEN
+823 ERFILDES
-831 NLDELKSLIT
+831 NLSELKSLIT

-872 KQIYNSYVKAI
+872 KQLYSFYVKAI
-883 KTKLNESKISGKIGN
+883 KNELNANKVSEKSEKN
-898 EKINL
+898 KINL

-914 LDPSIVI
+914 LDPSIVV
-921 PEYNGGSGK
+921 PDYKGESSK
-930 LIVVKE
+930 LTVVKE

-944 GKKILLFSQFTSVLK
+944 GKKILLFSQFTSVLQ
-959 KIEDDFKREGISH
+959 KIEEDFKKEDIYY

-991 NEDESIKVFLISLKA
+991 NEDNNIKVFLISLKA

-1036 RAHRFGQENRV
+1036 RAHRFGQENKV
-1047 EVIKLVAKDTIEE
+1047 EVIKLVAKNTIEE

-1091 EEEIAKLFE
+1091 EEEISKLFE

>member
-1 MPLNLEILMKNLV
+1 MPLNLDIFMKNLV

-29 KEAYI
+29 KEAYV
-34 KDVKGKSIDGVYH
+34 KDVKGKSIDGIYH
-47 IYGRVLNEDKN
+47 IYGSVLNDDKN
-58 WDYDTHLK
+58 WDYNTHIK
-66 INMKNNEIIG
+66 INMQNSDIMG
-76 VNCSCETFK
+76 TNCSCETFK
-85 ENSKQV
+85 ENSKHI
-91 KNYMCKH
+91 KNYVCKH
-98 ISATGDAFYSL
+98 ISATNDAFYSL
-109 AKKKIASKKPMIKVE
+109 AKKKMQKNKLKSNNKPK
-124 NRLVKENEKNNEQ
+124 LVKEKNEEHKG

-142 LSLDISIKHM
+142 LSLDINIKHM
-152 VKEGIQ
+152 VKEGITL
-158 FFNCEFRIG
+158 FNCEFRIG
-167 VGNSN
+167 AGNLN

-186 KKPLKFNDSFTY
+186 KKPLKFNDGFTY
-198 NPLKDDFLKEDK
+198 NPLKDEFLDEDK
-210 RILQFIGANSDKIN
+210 RVLQFVASHKDMIS
-224 GRYLRLRQNSLKD
+224 GRYLRLKQNNLKD

-255 NYEVKVRKENVPV
+255 NYEVKVKKENVPV

-275 KEGFILSHHKKFP
+275 KEGFILNHHKKFP
-288 VILNNTGDVMF
+288 IILNNSGDVMF

-328 TYKKTLENLKNLL
+328 TYKKSLENLRSLL

-348 KNIVLDENVKIFKE
+348 KNIVLDENIRVFKE
-362 KLMKTTFYFYENKG
+362 KLMKTTFNLYKNK
-376 EIYCNVK
+376 EKIYCNVK

-432 DEEAMY
+432 SEEEIY
-438 DFFSKGLKKIKEHGD
+438 ELFSKGIKRLRELGEVLLSEELK
-453 VILSKELQE
+453 E
-462 FKVIDSSLISSELSE
+462 FKVLDSSLISSELIE
-477 LINFY
+477 LSNFY
-482 KLKFDFGDFNIQELR
+482 KLKFDFGDFELRELR
-497 ESIDAMKN
+497 ESIEAMKK
-505 GKRFYK
+505 GDRFYR
-511 TKKTYLDLEEPGI
+511 TKKVYLDLEDPGI
-524 IHFLNLLEDLG
+524 VNFLNLLDDLG
-535 LDNISNNEINID
+535 LENIKDNEVYID

-565 IKGGKVLQEIVNKLL
+565 IKGGNVLQEIVGKLL

-588 VPKALNAELRS
+588 VPKALNAELRP

-663 APSLRIGLVHGSK
+663 APSIRIGLVHGSK
-676 TRRDKVLNDFKRSL
+676 SKRDKVLRDFKRGL
-690 GIKLDYM
+690 GIKI
-697 DTFEGLDLDEE
+697 EE
-708 ENINNSKEG
+708 ENLKE
-717 KNKSNDK
+717 
-724 NKTKKSS
+724 
-731 KSYERYDILLTTY
+731 KSYEKYDVLLTTY

-751 EAYDNLSFDYC
+751 KAYENLSFDYC
-762 IIDEAQNIKNPSAQA
+762 IIDEAQNIKNSSAQA
-777 TLSVKK
+777 TLSVKN

-811 MPGYLFTKERFR
+811 MPGYLFTKDRFR
-823 ERFILDEN
+823 ERFILDES
-831 NLDELKSLIT
+831 NLSELKYLIT

-846 RLKEDVLSEL
+846 RLKEEVLSEL

-872 KQIYNSYVKAI
+872 KQLYSFYVKAI
-883 KTKLNESKISGKIGN
+883 KNQLNENKSSEKSGRD
-898 EKINL
+898 KINL

-914 LDPSIVI
+914 LDPSIVV
-921 PEYNGGSGK
+921 PDYKGGSSK
-930 LIVVKE
+930 LTVVRE

-944 GKKILLFSQFTSVLK
+944 GKKILLFSQFTSVLQ
-959 KIEDDFKREGISH
+959 KIEEDFKKEDISY

-979 SAKERVERVKKF
+979 SAKDRVERVKKF
-991 NEDESIKVFLISLKA
+991 NDDSNIKVFLISLKA

-1021 FDPWWNPAVEDQATD
+1021 FDPWWNPSVEDQATD
-1036 RAHRFGQENRV
+1036 RVHRFGQENKV

-1091 EEEIAKLFE
+1091 EEEISKLFE

>member
-1 MPLNLEILMKNLV
+1 MPLNLDIFMKNLV

-29 KEAYI
+29 QEAYV
-34 KDVKGKSIDGVYH
+34 KDVKGKSIDGIYH
-47 IYGRVLNEDKN
+47 IYGSVLNDDKN
-58 WDYDTHLK
+58 WDYNTHIK
-66 INMKNNEIIG
+66 INMKNSDIIG
-76 VNCSCETFK
+76 TNCSCETFK
-85 ENSKQV
+85 ENSKHI
-91 KNYMCKH
+91 KNYVCKH
-98 ISATGDAFYSL
+98 ISATNDVFYSL
-109 AKKKIASKKPMIKVE
+109 AKKKMQKNKLKSNNKPK
-124 NRLVKENEKNNEQ
+124 LVKEKNEEHKGK
-137 QEKRF
+137 EKRF
-142 LSLDISIKHM
+142 LSLDINIKHM
-152 VKEGIQ
+152 VKEGVTL
-158 FFNCEFRIG
+158 FNCEFRIG
-167 VGNSN
+167 AGNLN

-186 KKPLKFNDSFTY
+186 KKPLKFNDGFTY
-198 NPLKDDFLKEDK
+198 NPLKDEFLEEDK
-210 RILQFIGANSDKIN
+210 RVLQFVASHKDMIS
-224 GRYLRLRQNSLKD
+224 GRYLRLKQNNLKD

-255 NYEVKVRKENVPV
+255 NYEVKVKKENVPV

-288 VILNNTGDVMF
+288 VILNNLGDVMF
-299 FDRNLYLPRKRQ
+299 FDRNLYISRKRQ

-328 TYKKTLENLKNLL
+328 TYKKSLENLRSLL

-348 KNIVLDENVKIFKE
+348 KNIVLDENIRAFKE
-362 KLMKTTFYFYENKG
+362 KLMKTTFNLYKNK
-376 EIYCNVK
+376 EKIYCNVK

-432 DEEAMY
+432 SEEEIY
-438 DFFSKGLKKIKEHGD
+438 ELFSKGIKRLRELGEVLLSEELKA
-453 VILSKELQE
+453 
-462 FKVIDSSLISSELSE
+462 FKVLDSSLISSELKE
-477 LINFY
+477 LSNFY
-482 KLKFDFGDFNIQELR
+482 KLKFDFGDFELRELR
-497 ESIDAMKN
+497 ESIEAMKR
-505 GKRFYK
+505 GDRFYR
-511 TKKTYLDLEEPGI
+511 TKKVYLDLEDPGI
-524 IHFLNLLEDLG
+524 VNFLNLLEDLG
-535 LDNISNNEINID
+535 LENIKDNEVYID

-565 IKGGKVLQEIVNKLL
+565 IKGGNVLQEIVGKLL

-588 VPKALNAELRS
+588 VPKALNAELRP

-663 APSLRIGLVHGSK
+663 APSIKIGLVHGSK
-676 TRRDKVLNDFKRSL
+676 SKRDKVLRDFKRGL
-690 GIKLDYM
+690 GIKV
-697 DTFEGLDLDEE
+697 EE
-708 ENINNSKEG
+708 ENLKE
-717 KNKSNDK
+717 
-724 NKTKKSS
+724 
-731 KSYERYDILLTTY
+731 KSYEKYDVLLTTY

-751 EAYDNLSFDYC
+751 KAYENLSFDYC
-762 IIDEAQNIKNPSAQA
+762 IIDEAQNIKNPAAQA
-777 TLSVKK
+777 TLSVKN

-811 MPGYLFTKERFR
+811 MPGYLFTKDRFR
-823 ERFILDEN
+823 ERFILDES
-831 NLDELKSLIT
+831 NLSELKSLIT

-872 KQIYNSYVKAI
+872 KQLYSFYVKAI
-883 KTKLNESKISGKIGN
+883 KNQLNENKSSEKSGRD
-898 EKINL
+898 KINL

-914 LDPSIVI
+914 LDPSLVV
-921 PEYNGGSGK
+921 PDYTGGSSK
-930 LIVVKE
+930 LTVVKE

-944 GKKILLFSQFTSVLK
+944 GKKILLFSQFTSVLQ
-959 KIEDDFKREGISH
+959 KIEEDFKKEDISY
-972 LYLDGGT
+972 LYLDGET
-979 SAKERVERVKKF
+979 SAKDRVERVKKF
-991 NEDESIKVFLISLKA
+991 NEDSNIKVFLISLKA

-1036 RAHRFGQENRV
+1036 RAHRFGQENKV

-1060 KIVLMQEDKRELIQS
+1060 KIVLMQEDKRELIKS

-1082 DGKGLKRLT
+1082 DGKVLKRLT
-1091 EEEIAKLFE
+1091 EEEISKLFE

>member
-1 MPLNLEILMKNLV
+1 MPLNLDIFMKNLV

-29 KEAYI
+29 KEAYV
-34 KDVKGKSIDGVYH
+34 KDVRGKNIDGIYH
-47 IYGRVLNEDKN
+47 IYGNVLNDDKN
-58 WDYDTHLK
+58 WDYNTHIK
-66 INMKNNEIIG
+66 INMKNSDIIG
-76 VNCSCETFK
+76 TNCSCETFK
-85 ENSKQV
+85 ENSKHI
-91 KNYMCKH
+91 KNYVCKH
-98 ISATGDAFYSL
+98 ISATNDVFYSL
-109 AKKKIASKKPMIKVE
+109 VRKKVQKNKLSNNKTQ
-124 NRLVKENEKNNEQ
+124 LVKEKNDEYKG

-142 LSLDISIKHM
+142 LSLDINIKHM
-152 VKEGIQ
+152 VKEGITL
-158 FFNCEFRIG
+158 FNCEFRIG
-167 VGNSN
+167 AGN

-186 KKPLKFNDSFTY
+186 KKPLKFNDGFTY
-198 NPLKDDFLKEDK
+198 NPLRDEFLEEDK
-210 RILQFIGANSDKIN
+210 RVLQFVASHKDMIS
-224 GRYLRLRQNSLKD
+224 GRYLRLKQNNLKD

-255 NYEVKVRKENVPV
+255 NYEVKVKKENVPV

-275 KEGFILSHHKKFP
+275 EEGFILSHHKKFP
-288 VILNNTGDVMF
+288 VILNNLGDVMF

-328 TYKKTLENLKNLL
+328 TYKKSLENLRNLL

-348 KNIVLDENVKIFKE
+348 KNIVLDENVRAFKE
-362 KLMKTTFYFYENKG
+362 KLMKTTFNLYKTKG
-376 EIYCNVK
+376 KIYCNVK

-432 DEEAMY
+432 NEEEMY
-438 DFFSKGLKKIKEHGD
+438 ELFSKGIKRLKEFGE
-453 VILSKELQE
+453 VLLSEELKE
-462 FKVIDSSLISSELSE
+462 FKVLDSSLISSELIE
-477 LINFY
+477 LSNFY
-482 KLKFDFGDFNIQELR
+482 RLKFDFGDFELRELR
-497 ESIDAMKN
+497 ESIEAMKK
-505 GKRFYK
+505 GERFYR
-511 TKKTYLDLEEPGI
+511 TKKVYLDLEDPGI
-524 IHFLNLLEDLG
+524 VNFLNLLEDLG
-535 LDNISNNEINID
+535 LENIKDNEVYID

-565 IKGGKVLQEIVNKLL
+565 IKGGNVLEEIVGKLL

-588 VPKALNAELRS
+588 VPKALNAELRP

-630 QIIAFLLSQKKSK
+630 QVIAFLLSQKKSK

-663 APSLRIGLVHGSK
+663 APSIRVGLVHGSK
-676 TRRDKVLNDFKRSL
+676 SKRDKVLRDFKRGL
-690 GIKLDYM
+690 GIKV
-697 DTFEGLDLDEE
+697 EE
-708 ENINNSKEG
+708 ENLKE
-717 KNKSNDK
+717 KY
-724 NKTKKSS
+724 
-731 KSYERYDILLTTY
+731 YEKYDVLLTTY

-751 EAYDNLSFDYC
+751 KAYENLSFDYC
-762 IIDEAQNIKNPSAQA
+762 IIDEAQNIKNPAAQA
-777 TLSVKK
+777 TLSVKN

-792 TGTPIENNLMEL
+792 TGTPIENNLIEL

-823 ERFILDEN
+823 ERFILDES
-831 NLDELKSLIT
+831 NLSELKSLIT

-866 EMKGKQ
+866 EIKGKQ
-872 KQIYNSYVKAI
+872 KQLYSFYVRAI
-883 KTKLNESKISGKIGN
+883 KNELNANKVSEKSEKN
-898 EKINL
+898 KINL

-914 LDPSIVI
+914 LDPSIVV
-921 PEYNGGSGK
+921 PDYKGESSK
-930 LIVVKE
+930 LTVVKE

-959 KIEDDFKREGISH
+959 KIEEDFKKEDISY
-972 LYLDGGT
+972 LYLDGET

-991 NEDESIKVFLISLKA
+991 NEDSNIKVFLISLKA

-1036 RAHRFGQENRV
+1036 RAHRFGQENKV
-1047 EVIKLVAKDTIEE
+1047 EVVKLVAKDTIEE

-1091 EEEIAKLFE
+1091 EEEISKLFE

>member
-1 MPLNLEILMKNLV
+1 MPLNLDIFMKNLV

-29 KEAYI
+29 KEAYV
-34 KDVKGKSIDGVYH
+34 KDVKGKSIDGIYH
-47 IYGRVLNEDKN
+47 IYGSVLNDDKN
-58 WDYDTHLK
+58 WDYNTHIK
-66 INMKNNEIIG
+66 INMKNSDIIG
-76 VNCSCETFK
+76 TNCSCETFK
-85 ENSKQV
+85 ENSKHI
-91 KNYMCKH
+91 KNYVCKH
-98 ISATGDAFYSL
+98 ISATNDVFYSL
-109 AKKKIASKKPMIKVE
+109 AKKKMQKNKLKSNNKPK
-124 NRLVKENEKNNEQ
+124 LVKEKNEEHKGK
-137 QEKRF
+137 EKRF
-142 LSLDISIKHM
+142 LSLDINIKHM
-152 VKEGIQ
+152 VKEGVTL
-158 FFNCEFRIG
+158 FNCEFRIG
-167 VGNSN
+167 VGN

-186 KKPLKFNDSFTY
+186 KKPLKFNDGFTY
-198 NPLKDDFLKEDK
+198 NPLKDEFLDEDK
-210 RILQFIGANSDKIN
+210 RVFQFVASHKDMIS
-224 GRYLRLRQNSLKD
+224 GRYLRLKQNNLKD

-255 NYEVKVRKENVPV
+255 NYEVKVKKENVPV

-275 KEGFILSHHKKFP
+275 KEGFVLSHHKKFP
-288 VILNNTGDVMF
+288 VILNNSGDVMF

-328 TYKKTLENLKNLL
+328 TYKKSLENLRSLL

-348 KNIVLDENVKIFKE
+348 KNIVLDENIRVFKE
-362 KLMKTTFYFYENKG
+362 KLMKTTFNLYKNKRK
-376 EIYCNVK
+376 IYCNVK

-432 DEEAMY
+432 NEEEMY
-438 DFFSKGLKKIKEHGD
+438 ELLSKGIKKLKEFGE
-453 VILSKELQE
+453 VLLSEELKE
-462 FKVIDSSLISSELSE
+462 FKVLDSSLISSELKE
-477 LINFY
+477 LSNFY
-482 KLKFDFGDFNIQELR
+482 KLKFDFGDFELRELR
-497 ESIDAMKN
+497 ESLEAMKR
-505 GKRFYK
+505 GDRFYR
-511 TKKTYLDLEEPGI
+511 TKKVYLDLEDPGI
-524 IHFLNLLEDLG
+524 VNFLNLLEDLG
-535 LDNISNNEINID
+535 LENIKDNEVYID

-565 IKGGKVLQEIVNKLL
+565 IKGGNVLQEIVEKLL

-588 VPKALNAELRS
+588 VPKALNAELRP

-663 APSLRIGLVHGSK
+663 APRIRVGLVHGSK
-676 TRRDKVLNDFKRSL
+676 SKRDKVLRDFKRGL
-690 GIKLDYM
+690 GIKI
-697 DTFEGLDLDEE
+697 EE
-708 ENINNSKEG
+708 ENLKE
-717 KNKSNDK
+717 
-724 NKTKKSS
+724 
-731 KSYERYDILLTTY
+731 KSYEKYDVLLTTY

-751 EAYDNLSFDYC
+751 KAYENLSFDYC
-762 IIDEAQNIKNPSAQA
+762 IIDEAQNIKNPTAQA
-777 TLSVKK
+777 TLSVKN

-823 ERFILDEN
+823 ERFILDES
-831 NLDELKSLIT
+831 NLSELKSLIT

-872 KQIYNSYVKAI
+872 KQLYSFYVKAI
-883 KTKLNESKISGKIGN
+883 KNQLNENKSSEKCGRD
-898 EKINL
+898 KINL

-914 LDPSIVI
+914 LDPSLVV
-921 PEYNGGSGK
+921 PDYTGGSSK
-930 LIVVKE
+930 LTVVKE

-959 KIEDDFKREGISH
+959 KIEEDFKKEDISY

-979 SAKERVERVKKF
+979 SAKDRVERVKRF
-991 NEDESIKVFLISLKA
+991 NEDSNIKVFLISLKA

-1021 FDPWWNPAVEDQATD
+1021 FDPWWNPAVEEQATD
-1036 RAHRFGQENRV
+1036 RAHRFGQENKV

-1091 EEEIAKLFE
+1091 EEEISKLFE

>member
-1 MPLNLEILMKNLV
+1 MPLNLDILMKNLV

-29 KEAYI
+29 KEAYV
-34 KDVKGKSIDGVYH
+34 KDVKGKSIDGIYH
-47 IYGRVLNEDKN
+47 IYGSVLNDDKN
-58 WDYDTHLK
+58 WDYNTHIK
-66 INMKNNEIIG
+66 INMKNSDIIG
-76 VNCSCETFK
+76 TNCSCETFK
-85 ENSKQV
+85 ENSKHI
-91 KNYMCKH
+91 KNYVCKH
-98 ISATGDAFYSL
+98 ISATNDVFYSL
-109 AKKKIASKKPMIKVE
+109 AKKKMQKNKLKSNNKPK
-124 NRLVKENEKNNEQ
+124 LVKEKNEEHKG

-142 LSLDISIKHM
+142 LSLDINIKHM
-152 VKEGIQ
+152 VKEGITL
-158 FFNCEFRIG
+158 FNCEFRIG
-167 VGNSN
+167 AGNLN

-186 KKPLKFNDSFTY
+186 KKPLKFNDGFTY
-198 NPLKDDFLKEDK
+198 NPLKDEFLDEDK
-210 RILQFIGANSDKIN
+210 RVLQFVASHKDMIS
-224 GRYLRLRQNSLKD
+224 GRYLRLKQNNLKD

-255 NYEVKVRKENVPV
+255 NYEVKVKKENVPV

-275 KEGFILSHHKKFP
+275 KEEFVLSHHKKFP
-288 VILNNTGDVMF
+288 VILNNLGDVMF

-311 LEYYIPIHK
+311 LESYIPIHK

-328 TYKKTLENLKNLL
+328 TYKKSLENLRSLL

-348 KNIVLDENVKIFKE
+348 KNIVLDENIRVFKE
-362 KLMKTTFYFYENKG
+362 KLMKTTFNLYKNKG
-376 EIYCNVK
+376 KIYCNVK

-413 FQLERFKFIKRE
+413 FQLERFKFIKRG

-432 DEEAMY
+432 NEEEMY
-438 DFFSKGLKKIKEHGD
+438 ELFSKGIKRLRELGEVLLSEELK
-453 VILSKELQE
+453 E
-462 FKVIDSSLISSELSE
+462 FKVLDSSLISSELKE
-477 LINFY
+477 LSNFY
-482 KLKFDFGDFNIQELR
+482 KLKFDFGDFELRELR
-497 ESIDAMKN
+497 ESIEAMKK
-505 GKRFYK
+505 GDRFYR
-511 TKKTYLDLEEPGI
+511 TKKVYLDLEDPGI
-524 IHFLNLLEDLG
+524 VNFLNLLEDLG
-535 LDNISNNEINID
+535 LENIKDNEVYID

-565 IKGGKVLQEIVNKLL
+565 IKGGNVLQEIVGKLL

-588 VPKALNAELRS
+588 VPKALNAELRP

-663 APSLRIGLVHGSK
+663 APSIRIGLVHGSK
-676 TRRDKVLNDFKRSL
+676 SKRDKVLRDFKRGL
-690 GIKLDYM
+690 GIKI
-697 DTFEGLDLDEE
+697 EE
-708 ENINNSKEG
+708 SNLKE
-717 KNKSNDK
+717 
-724 NKTKKSS
+724 
-731 KSYERYDILLTTY
+731 KSYEKYDVLLTTY

-751 EAYDNLSFDYC
+751 KAYENLSFDYC
-762 IIDEAQNIKNPSAQA
+762 IIDEAQNIKNPAAQA
-777 TLSVKK
+777 TLSVKN

-823 ERFILDEN
+823 ERFILDES
-831 NLDELKSLIT
+831 NLSELKSLIT

-872 KQIYNSYVKAI
+872 KQLYSFYVKAI
-883 KTKLNESKISGKIGN
+883 KNQLNENKSSEKSGRD
-898 EKINL
+898 KINL

-914 LDPSIVI
+914 LDPSLVV
-921 PEYNGGSGK
+921 PDYTGGGSK
-930 LIVVKE
+930 LTVVKE

-959 KIEDDFKREGISH
+959 KIEEDFKKEDISY

-979 SAKERVERVKKF
+979 SAKDRVERVKKF
-991 NEDESIKVFLISLKA
+991 NEDSNIKVFLISLKA

-1036 RAHRFGQENRV
+1036 RAHRFGQENKV

-1091 EEEIAKLFE
+1091 EEEISKLFE